1 MASTIKRKINEGI
14 TQVKNAASFI
24 ITDVTSHWSKP
35 GKGNYVSYKEILNYS
50 IGGMGQNMLIYLLG
64 YMALGVTNT
73 LFASTIGIRP
83 MHLQNMLAV
92 QTILNIVFQI
102 IRGKIVDN
110 TNTRWGRF
118 RPYLAIMGA
127 PLAIISVIFVFLPF
141 ESMSYSDKYTAVF
154 VFAIA
159 ISIGQPLYQT
169 AYTNLGSVISPST
182 AERSKVLAISS
193 LIYSFAPTVYQ
204 LFVPI
209 FSNLTGGF
217 TDIRTYK
224 FIVVP
229 IGILGVFLSFFAFFG
244 CKERIVSSKHFV
256 KKVSII
262 GGCVAVWR
270 NKYWWLRTVSTWF
283 NFLEGAYLVLFGWIY
298 IYGTQDM
305 NVYGILQTVLS
316 IASGLSMFATPFFLK
331 WLGNKGILLF
341 HNVLNIVFIA
351 CMLACYEI
359 PLLYFLF
366 LWINTFIN
374 QLQLVYNP
382 VLNAE
387 VKDSIQ
393 WQSGKRVDYMLEVA
407 ALIGTPVT
415 ILTGYFLPYIY
426 ESYGLTVNYD
436 VLYDPSV
443 RNSLFYMLCALSILG
458 AALNLAPYFLYN
470 LSREKHSMIVLALKY
485 RAANTDYRTGDLTP
499 HQVKD
504 LVESYNYMVE
514 RRDAAQPDIKEKKEE
529 MKAAKAVF
537 KTAQKE
543 YEALY
548 ERIEKDTPKGEQ
560 VVKTDELL
568 ALEEIYHQQK
578 QAYKDARFAYKDACK
593 LKRDKEAIE
602 EFIVPEIGKW
612 DTPKMQVK
620 LALSRAVVAI
630 DKNDVV
636 STPLDL
642 SGVQVPDLTE
652 WTRTLAEK
660 KHAAMQAKLDRRNG
674 NKGDR
679 SEHELTQK
687 SSTEVVL
694 PPETLEWAQKKAARL
709 TKSLEALIKRTA
721 LRYRIMQKLSKLFF
735 PEGLVCDYEEAY
747 RKELEVVC
755 TTKEEKKAQNKR
767 IRAAQFKYNRFASAY
782 KLYIESEQV
791 ILDYD
796 DRNNFFDHILG
807 MYDECVAEAARIDR
821 EAEEKARAEKAAK
834 DAEIAEIKLER
845 RIRKDAKKDAKANG
859 VTFDEAYL
867 DKFRQEHADDYAVS
881 TADVDESA
889 DAPQDDVGANDA
901 PQAAERPGDDT
912 AADDTAKEGN
922 SNED

>member
-1 MASTIKRKINEGI
+1 MASTIKRKINEGL
-14 TQVKNAASFI
+14 TQVKNTASFI
-24 ITDVTSHWSKP
+24 VTDVTSHWSKP
-35 GKGNYVSYKEILNYS
+35 GKGNYVPYKEILNYS

-83 MHLQNMLAV
+83 MHLQNMLTV

-127 PLAIISVIFVFLPF
+127 PLAILSIVFIFLPF
-141 ESMSYSDKYTAVF
+141 ESMAYSQKYMWVF
-154 VFAIA
+154 IFAIA

-182 AERSKVLAISS
+182 AERSKILAISS
-193 LIYSFAPTVYQ
+193 LIYSFAPTIYQ

-224 FIVVP
+224 YIVVP
-229 IGILGVFLSFFAFFG
+229 IGVIGVFLSFFAFFG

-262 GGCVAVWR
+262 GGCVAVWK
-270 NKYWWLRTVSTWF
+270 NKYWWLRTISTWF

-305 NVYGILQTVLS
+305 TTYGILQTVLS

-341 HNVLNIVFIA
+341 HNILNIVFIA

-407 ALIGTPVT
+407 ALIGTPIT
-415 ILTGYFLPYIY
+415 ILSGYFLPFIY

-436 VLYDPSV
+436 VLYDPNV

-470 LSREKHSMIVLALKY
+470 LSREKHSMVVLALKY
-485 RAANTDYRTGDLTP
+485 RAANTDYRTGDITP

-514 RRDAAQPDIKEKKEE
+514 RRDAVQPDTNEKKAE
-529 MKAAKAVF
+529 MKTAKQVF
-537 KTAQKE
+537 KTAKAE
-543 YEALY
+543 YESLY
-548 ERIEKDTPKGEQ
+548 ESIEKATPKGQ
-560 VVKTDELL
+560 AVVKTEELL
-568 ALEEIYHQQK
+568 ALEEVYHQKK
-578 QAYKDARFAYKDACK
+578 QAYKDAKFAYKDACK
-593 LKRDKEAIE
+593 LRRDKEAIE
-602 EFIVPEIGKW
+602 EFIDTELGKW
-612 DTPKMQVK
+612 DTPKSQVR
-620 LALSRAVVAI
+620 LALAKAITSI
-630 DKNDVV
+630 DKNDVAD
-636 STPLDL
+636 TAPDL
-642 SGVQVPDLTE
+642 SSIELPDLTE
-652 WTRTLAEK
+652 WTVKQAEAKQRRAANRRFFSKDKDVSEYMPWAEK
-660 KHAAMQAKLDRRNG
+660 KAERTL
-674 NKGDR
+674 R
-679 SEHELTQK
+679 SLR
-687 SSTEVVL
+687 S
-694 PPETLEWAQKKAARL
+694 
-709 TKSLEALIKRTA
+709 LIKRTE
-721 LRYRIMQKLSKLFF
+721 LRYRLMQKLSKLFF
-735 PEGLVCDYEEAY
+735 KNGLEYDYEEAY
-747 RKELEVVC
+747 KKELDVQC
-755 TTKEEKKAQNKR
+755 FTKEEKKAQNKR
-767 IRAAQFKYNRFASAY
+767 IRSAQFKYNRFASAY
-782 KLYIESEQV
+782 KLYIESETLL
-791 ILDYD
+791 LDFG
-796 DRNNFFDHILG
+796 DRNNFFDYILP
-807 MYDECVAEAARIDR
+807 MYDECVIEAERIDR
-821 EAEEKARAEKAAK
+821 EEEEKAKAEKEAK
-834 DAEIAEIKLER
+834 NAEIAEIKLEKR
-845 RIRKDAKKDAKANG
+845 MRKDAKKEAKANG
-859 VTFDEAYL
+859 AKFDEAYFEQFKR
-867 DKFRQEHADDYAVS
+867 DHADDYVTPATAEDVS
-881 TADVDESA
+881 SDADPGEVTDAADSA
-889 DAPQDDVGANDA
+889 DNGA
-901 PQAAERPGDDT
+901 ET
-912 AADDTAKEGN
+912 AAKEDN
-922 SNED
+922 DNEN

>member
-1 MASTIKRKINEGI
+1 MASTIKRKINEGL
-14 TQVKNAASFI
+14 TQVKNTASFI
-24 ITDVTSHWSKP
+24 VTDVTSHWSKP
-35 GKGNYVSYKEILNYS
+35 GKGNYVPYKEILNYS

-83 MHLQNMLAV
+83 MHLQNMLTV

-127 PLAIISVIFVFLPF
+127 PLAILSIVFIFLPF
-141 ESMSYSDKYTAVF
+141 ESMAYSQKYMWVF
-154 VFAIA
+154 IFAIA

-182 AERSKVLAISS
+182 AERSKILAISS
-193 LIYSFAPTVYQ
+193 LIYSFAPTIYQ

-224 FIVVP
+224 YIVVP
-229 IGILGVFLSFFAFFG
+229 IGVIGVFLSFFAFFG

-262 GGCVAVWR
+262 GGCVAVWK
-270 NKYWWLRTVSTWF
+270 NKYWWLRTISTWF

-305 NVYGILQTVLS
+305 TTYGILQTVLS

-341 HNVLNIVFIA
+341 HNILNIVFIA

-415 ILTGYFLPYIY
+415 ILSGYFLPFIY

-436 VLYDPSV
+436 VLYDPNV

-470 LSREKHSMIVLALKY
+470 LSREKHSMVVLALKY
-485 RAANTDYRTGDLTP
+485 RAANTDYRTGDITP

-514 RRDAAQPDIKEKKEE
+514 RRDAVQPDTNEKKAE
-529 MKAAKAVF
+529 MKAAKQVF
-537 KTAQKE
+537 KTAKAE
-543 YEALY
+543 YESLY
-548 ERIEKDTPKGEQ
+548 ESIEKATPKGQ
-560 VVKTDELL
+560 AVVKTEELL
-568 ALEEIYHQQK
+568 ALEEVYHQKK
-578 QAYKDARFAYKDACK
+578 QAYKDAKFAYKDACK
-593 LKRDKEAIE
+593 LRRDKEAIE
-602 EFIVPEIGKW
+602 EFIDTELGKW
-612 DTPKMQVK
+612 DTPKSQVR
-620 LALSRAVVAI
+620 LALAKAITSI
-630 DKNDVV
+630 DKNDVAD
-636 STPLDL
+636 TAPDL
-642 SGVQVPDLTE
+642 SSIELPDLTE
-652 WTRTLAEK
+652 WTVKQAEAKQRRTANRRFFSKDKDVSEYMPWAEK
-660 KHAAMQAKLDRRNG
+660 KAERTL
-674 NKGDR
+674 R
-679 SEHELTQK
+679 SLR
-687 SSTEVVL
+687 S
-694 PPETLEWAQKKAARL
+694 
-709 TKSLEALIKRTA
+709 LIKRTE
-721 LRYRIMQKLSKLFF
+721 LRYKLMQKLSKLFF
-735 PEGLVCDYEEAY
+735 KNGLEYDYEEAY
-747 RKELEVVC
+747 KKELDVQC
-755 TTKEEKKAQNKR
+755 FTKEEKKAQNKR
-767 IRAAQFKYNRFASAY
+767 IRSAQFKYNRFASAY
-782 KLYIESEQV
+782 KLYIESETLL
-791 ILDYD
+791 LDFG
-796 DRNNFFDHILG
+796 DRNNFFDYILP
-807 MYDECVAEAARIDR
+807 MYDECVIEAERIDR
-821 EAEEKARAEKAAK
+821 EEEEKAKAEKEAK
-834 DAEIAEIKLER
+834 NAEIAEIKLEKR
-845 RIRKDAKKDAKANG
+845 MRKDAKKEAKANG
-859 VTFDEAYL
+859 AKFDEAYFEQFKR
-867 DKFRQEHADDYAVS
+867 DHADDYVTPATAEDVS
-881 TADVDESA
+881 SDADPGEVTDAADSA
-889 DAPQDDVGANDA
+889 DNGA
-901 PQAAERPGDDT
+901 ET
-912 AADDTAKEGN
+912 AAKEDN
-922 SNED
+922 DNEN

>member
-1 MASTIKRKINEGI
+1 MASTIKRKINEGL
-14 TQVKNAASFI
+14 TQVKNTASFI
-24 ITDVTSHWSKP
+24 VTDVTSHWSKP
-35 GKGNYVSYKEILNYS
+35 GKGNYVPYKEILNYS

-83 MHLQNMLAV
+83 MHLQNMLTV

-127 PLAIISVIFVFLPF
+127 PLAILSIVFIFLPF
-141 ESMSYSDKYTAVF
+141 ESMAYSQKYMWVF
-154 VFAIA
+154 IFAIA

-182 AERSKVLAISS
+182 AERSKILAISS
-193 LIYSFAPTVYQ
+193 LIYSFAPTIYQ

-224 FIVVP
+224 YIVVP
-229 IGILGVFLSFFAFFG
+229 IGVIGVFLSFFAFFG

-262 GGCVAVWR
+262 GGCVAVWK
-270 NKYWWLRTVSTWF
+270 NKYWWLRTISTWF

-305 NVYGILQTVLS
+305 TTYGILQTVLS

-341 HNVLNIVFIA
+341 HNILNIVFIA

-415 ILTGYFLPYIY
+415 ILSGYFLPFIY

-436 VLYDPSV
+436 VLYDPNV

-470 LSREKHSMIVLALKY
+470 LSREKHSMVVLALKY
-485 RAANTDYRTGDLTP
+485 RAANTDYRTGDITP

-514 RRDAAQPDIKEKKEE
+514 RRDAVQPDTNEKKAE
-529 MKAAKAVF
+529 MKTAKQVF
-537 KTAQKE
+537 KTAKAE
-543 YEALY
+543 YESLY
-548 ERIEKDTPKGEQ
+548 ESIEKATPKGQ
-560 VVKTDELL
+560 AVVKTEELL
-568 ALEEIYHQQK
+568 ALEEVYHQKK
-578 QAYKDARFAYKDACK
+578 QAYKDAKFAYKDACK
-593 LKRDKEAIE
+593 LRRDKEAIE
-602 EFIVPEIGKW
+602 EFIDTELGKW
-612 DTPKMQVK
+612 DTPKSQVR
-620 LALSRAVVAI
+620 LALAKAITSI
-630 DKNDVV
+630 DKNDVAD
-636 STPLDL
+636 TAPDL
-642 SGVQVPDLTE
+642 SSIELPDLTE
-652 WTRTLAEK
+652 WAVKQAEAKQRRAANRRFFSKDKDVSEYMPWAEK
-660 KHAAMQAKLDRRNG
+660 KAERTL
-674 NKGDR
+674 R
-679 SEHELTQK
+679 SLR
-687 SSTEVVL
+687 S
-694 PPETLEWAQKKAARL
+694 
-709 TKSLEALIKRTA
+709 LIKRTE
-721 LRYRIMQKLSKLFF
+721 LRYRLMQKLSKLFF
-735 PEGLVCDYEEAY
+735 KNGLEYDYEEAY
-747 RKELEVVC
+747 KKELDVQC
-755 TTKEEKKAQNKR
+755 FTKEEKKAQNKR
-767 IRAAQFKYNRFASAY
+767 IRSAQFKYNRFASAY
-782 KLYIESEQV
+782 KLYIESETLL
-791 ILDYD
+791 LDFG
-796 DRNNFFDHILG
+796 DRNNFFDYILP
-807 MYDECVAEAARIDR
+807 MYDECVIEAERIDR
-821 EAEEKARAEKAAK
+821 EEEEKAKAEKEAK
-834 DAEIAEIKLER
+834 NAEIAEIKLEKR
-845 RIRKDAKKDAKANG
+845 MRKDAKKEAKANG
-859 VTFDEAYL
+859 AKFDEAYFEQFKR
-867 DKFRQEHADDYAVS
+867 DHADDYVTPATAEDVS
-881 TADVDESA
+881 SDADPGEVADAADSA
-889 DAPQDDVGANDA
+889 DNGA
-901 PQAAERPGDDT
+901 ET
-912 AADDTAKEGN
+912 AAKEDN
-922 SNED
+922 DNEN

>member
-1 MASTIKRKINEGI
+1 MASTIKRKINEGL
-14 TQVKNAASFI
+14 TQVKNTASFI
-24 ITDVTSHWSKP
+24 VTDVTSHWSKP
-35 GKGNYVSYKEILNYS
+35 GKGNYVPYKEILNYS

-83 MHLQNMLAV
+83 MHLQNMLTV

-127 PLAIISVIFVFLPF
+127 PLAILSIVFIFLPF
-141 ESMSYSDKYTAVF
+141 ESMAYSQKYMWVF
-154 VFAIA
+154 IFAIA

-182 AERSKVLAISS
+182 AERSKILAISS
-193 LIYSFAPTVYQ
+193 LIYSFAPTIYQ

-224 FIVVP
+224 YIVVP
-229 IGILGVFLSFFAFFG
+229 IGVIGVFLSFFAFFG

-262 GGCVAVWR
+262 GGCVAVWK
-270 NKYWWLRTVSTWF
+270 NKYWWLRTISTWF

-305 NVYGILQTVLS
+305 TTYGILQTVLS

-341 HNVLNIVFIA
+341 HNILNIVFIA

-415 ILTGYFLPYIY
+415 ILSGYFLPFIY

-436 VLYDPSV
+436 VLYDPNV

-470 LSREKHSMIVLALKY
+470 LSREKHSMVVLALKY
-485 RAANTDYRTGDLTP
+485 RAANTDYRTGDITP

-514 RRDAAQPDIKEKKEE
+514 RRDAVQPDTNEKKAE
-529 MKAAKAVF
+529 MKAAKQVF
-537 KTAQKE
+537 KTAKAE
-543 YEALY
+543 YESLY
-548 ERIEKDTPKGEQ
+548 ESIEKATPKGQ
-560 VVKTDELL
+560 AVVKTEELL
-568 ALEEIYHQQK
+568 ALEEVYHQKK
-578 QAYKDARFAYKDACK
+578 QAYKDAKFAYKDACK
-593 LKRDKEAIE
+593 LRRDKEAIE
-602 EFIVPEIGKW
+602 EFIDTELGKW
-612 DTPKMQVK
+612 DTPKSQVR
-620 LALSRAVVAI
+620 LALAKAITSI
-630 DKNDVV
+630 DKNDVAD
-636 STPLDL
+636 TAPDL
-642 SGVQVPDLTE
+642 SSIELPDLTE
-652 WTRTLAEK
+652 WTVKQAEAKQRRAANRRFFSKDKDLSEYMPWAEK
-660 KHAAMQAKLDRRNG
+660 KAERTL
-674 NKGDR
+674 R
-679 SEHELTQK
+679 SLR
-687 SSTEVVL
+687 S
-694 PPETLEWAQKKAARL
+694 
-709 TKSLEALIKRTA
+709 LIKRTE
-721 LRYRIMQKLSKLFF
+721 LRYRLMQKLSKLFF
-735 PEGLVCDYEEAY
+735 KNGLEYDYEEAY
-747 RKELEVVC
+747 KKELDVQC
-755 TTKEEKKAQNKR
+755 FTKEEKKAQNKR
-767 IRAAQFKYNRFASAY
+767 IRSAQFKYNRFASAY
-782 KLYIESEQV
+782 KLYIESETLL
-791 ILDYD
+791 LDFG
-796 DRNNFFDHILG
+796 DRNNFFDYILP
-807 MYDECVAEAARIDR
+807 MYDECVIEAERIDR
-821 EAEEKARAEKAAK
+821 EEEEKAKAEKEAK
-834 DAEIAEIKLER
+834 NAEIAEIKLEKR
-845 RIRKDAKKDAKANG
+845 MRKDAKKEAKANG
-859 VTFDEAYL
+859 AKFDEAYFEQFKR
-867 DKFRQEHADDYAVS
+867 DHADDYVTPATAEDVS
-881 TADVDESA
+881 SDADPGEVADAADSA
-889 DAPQDDVGANDA
+889 DNGA
-901 PQAAERPGDDT
+901 ET
-912 AADDTAKEGN
+912 AAKEDN
-922 SNED
+922 DNEN

>member
-1 MASTIKRKINEGI
+1 MASTIKRKINEGL
-14 TQVKNAASFI
+14 TQVKNTASFI
-24 ITDVTSHWSKP
+24 VTDVTSHWSKP
-35 GKGNYVSYKEILNYS
+35 GKGNYVPYKEILNYS

-83 MHLQNMLAV
+83 MHLQNMLTV

-118 RPYLAIMGA
+118 RPYLAIMGT
-127 PLAIISVIFVFLPF
+127 PLAILSIVFIFLPF
-141 ESMSYSDKYTAVF
+141 ESMAYSQKYMWVF
-154 VFAIA
+154 IFAIA

-182 AERSKVLAISS
+182 AERSKILAISS
-193 LIYSFAPTVYQ
+193 LIYSFAPTIYQ

-224 FIVVP
+224 YIVVP
-229 IGILGVFLSFFAFFG
+229 IGVIGVFLSFFAFFG

-262 GGCVAVWR
+262 GGCVAVWK
-270 NKYWWLRTVSTWF
+270 NKYWWLRTISTWF

-305 NVYGILQTVLS
+305 TTYGILQTVLS

-341 HNVLNIVFIA
+341 HNILNIVFIA

-407 ALIGTPVT
+407 ALIGTPIT
-415 ILTGYFLPYIY
+415 ILSGYFLPFIY

-436 VLYDPSV
+436 VLYDPNV

-470 LSREKHSMIVLALKY
+470 LSREKHSMVVLALKY
-485 RAANTDYRTGDLTP
+485 RAANTDYRTGDITP

-514 RRDAAQPDIKEKKEE
+514 RRDAVQPDTNEKKAE
-529 MKAAKAVF
+529 MKTAKQVF
-537 KTAQKE
+537 KTAKAE
-543 YEALY
+543 YESLY
-548 ERIEKDTPKGEQ
+548 ESIEKATPKGQ
-560 VVKTDELL
+560 AVVKTEELL
-568 ALEEIYHQQK
+568 ALEEVYHQKK
-578 QAYKDARFAYKDACK
+578 QAYKDAKFAYKDACK
-593 LKRDKEAIE
+593 LRRDKEAIE
-602 EFIVPEIGKW
+602 EFIDTELGKW
-612 DTPKMQVK
+612 DTPKSQVR
-620 LALSRAVVAI
+620 LALAKAITSI
-630 DKNDVV
+630 DKNDVAD
-636 STPLDL
+636 TAPDL
-642 SGVQVPDLTE
+642 SSIELPDLTE
-652 WTRTLAEK
+652 WTVKQAEAKQRRAANRRFFSKDKDVSEYMPWAEK
-660 KHAAMQAKLDRRNG
+660 KAERTL
-674 NKGDR
+674 R
-679 SEHELTQK
+679 SLR
-687 SSTEVVL
+687 S
-694 PPETLEWAQKKAARL
+694 
-709 TKSLEALIKRTA
+709 LIKRTE
-721 LRYRIMQKLSKLFF
+721 LRYRLMQKLSKLFF
-735 PEGLVCDYEEAY
+735 KNGLEYDYEEAY
-747 RKELEVVC
+747 KKELDVQC
-755 TTKEEKKAQNKR
+755 FTKEEKKAQNKR
-767 IRAAQFKYNRFASAY
+767 IRSAQFKYNRFASAY
-782 KLYIESEQV
+782 KLYIESETLL
-791 ILDYD
+791 LDFG
-796 DRNNFFDHILG
+796 DRNNFFDYILP
-807 MYDECVAEAARIDR
+807 MYDECVIEAERIDR
-821 EAEEKARAEKAAK
+821 EEEEKAKAEKEAK
-834 DAEIAEIKLER
+834 NAEIAEIKLEKR
-845 RIRKDAKKDAKANG
+845 MRKDAKKEAKANG
-859 VTFDEAYL
+859 AKFDEAYFEQFKR
-867 DKFRQEHADDYAVS
+867 DHADDYVTPATAEDVS
-881 TADVDESA
+881 SDADPGEVTDAADSA
-889 DAPQDDVGANDA
+889 DNGA
-901 PQAAERPGDDT
+901 ET
-912 AADDTAKEGN
+912 AAKEDN
-922 SNED
+922 DNEN

>member
-1 MASTIKRKINEGI
+1 MASTIKRKINEGL
-14 TQVKNAASFI
+14 TQVKNTASFI
-24 ITDVTSHWSKP
+24 VTDVTSHWSKP
-35 GKGNYVSYKEILNYS
+35 GKGNYVPYKEILNYS

-83 MHLQNMLAV
+83 MHLQNMLTV

-118 RPYLAIMGA
+118 RPYLAIMGT
-127 PLAIISVIFVFLPF
+127 PLAILSIVFIFLPF
-141 ESMSYSDKYTAVF
+141 ESMAYSQKYMWVF
-154 VFAIA
+154 IFAIA

-182 AERSKVLAISS
+182 AERSKILAISS
-193 LIYSFAPTVYQ
+193 LIYSFAPTIYQ

-224 FIVVP
+224 YIVVP
-229 IGILGVFLSFFAFFG
+229 IGVIGVFLSFFAFFG

-262 GGCVAVWR
+262 GGCVAVWK
-270 NKYWWLRTVSTWF
+270 NKYWWLRTISTWF

-305 NVYGILQTVLS
+305 TTYGILQTVLS

-341 HNVLNIVFIA
+341 HNILNIVFIA

-415 ILTGYFLPYIY
+415 ILSGYFLPFIY

-436 VLYDPSV
+436 VLYDPNV

-470 LSREKHSMIVLALKY
+470 LSREKHSMVVLALKY
-485 RAANTDYRTGDLTP
+485 RAANTDYRTGDITP

-514 RRDAAQPDIKEKKEE
+514 RRDAVQPDTNEKKAE
-529 MKAAKAVF
+529 MKTAKQVF
-537 KTAQKE
+537 KTAKAE
-543 YEALY
+543 YESLY
-548 ERIEKDTPKGEQ
+548 ESRAKATPKGQ
-560 VVKTDELL
+560 AVVKTEELL
-568 ALEEIYHQQK
+568 ALEEVYHQKK
-578 QAYKDARFAYKDACK
+578 QAYKDAKFAYKDACK
-593 LKRDKEAIE
+593 LRRDKEAIE
-602 EFIVPEIGKW
+602 EFIDTELGKW
-612 DTPKMQVK
+612 DTPKSQVR
-620 LALSRAVVAI
+620 LALAKAITSI
-630 DKNDVV
+630 DKNDVAD
-636 STPLDL
+636 TAPDL
-642 SGVQVPDLTE
+642 SSIELPDLTE
-652 WTRTLAEK
+652 WTVKQAEAKQRRAANRRFFSKDKDVSEYMPWAEK
-660 KHAAMQAKLDRRNG
+660 KAERTL
-674 NKGDR
+674 R
-679 SEHELTQK
+679 SLR
-687 SSTEVVL
+687 S
-694 PPETLEWAQKKAARL
+694 
-709 TKSLEALIKRTA
+709 LIKRTE
-721 LRYRIMQKLSKLFF
+721 LRYRLMQKLSKLFF
-735 PEGLVCDYEEAY
+735 KNGLEYDYEEAY
-747 RKELEVVC
+747 KKELDVQC
-755 TTKEEKKAQNKR
+755 FTKEEKKAQNKR
-767 IRAAQFKYNRFASAY
+767 IRSAQFKYNRFASAY
-782 KLYIESEQV
+782 KLYIESETLL
-791 ILDYD
+791 LDFG
-796 DRNNFFDHILG
+796 DRNNFFDYILP
-807 MYDECVAEAARIDR
+807 MYDECVIEAERIDR
-821 EAEEKARAEKAAK
+821 EEEEKAKAEKEAK
-834 DAEIAEIKLER
+834 NAEIAEIKLEKR
-845 RIRKDAKKDAKANG
+845 MRKDAKKEAKANG
-859 VTFDEAYL
+859 AKFDEAYFEQFKR
-867 DKFRQEHADDYAVS
+867 DHADDYVTPATAEDVS
-881 TADVDESA
+881 SDADPGEVADAADSA
-889 DAPQDDVGANDA
+889 DNGA
-901 PQAAERPGDDT
+901 ET
-912 AADDTAKEGN
+912 AAKEDN
-922 SNED
+922 NNEN

>member
-1 MASTIKRKINEGI
+1 MASTIKRKINEGL
-14 TQVKNAASFI
+14 TQVKNTASFI
-24 ITDVTSHWSKP
+24 VTDVTSHWSKP
-35 GKGNYVSYKEILNYS
+35 GKGNYVPYKEILNYS

-83 MHLQNMLAV
+83 MHLQNMLTV

-102 IRGKIVDN
+102 IRGKLVDN

-127 PLAIISVIFVFLPF
+127 PLAILSIVFIFLPF
-141 ESMSYSDKYTAVF
+141 ESMAYSQKYMWVF
-154 VFAIA
+154 IFAIA

-182 AERSKVLAISS
+182 AERSKILAISS
-193 LIYSFAPTVYQ
+193 LIYSFAPTIYQ

-224 FIVVP
+224 YIVVP
-229 IGILGVFLSFFAFFG
+229 IGVIGVFLSFFAFFG

-262 GGCVAVWR
+262 GGCVAVWK
-270 NKYWWLRTVSTWF
+270 NKYWWLRTISTWF

-305 NVYGILQTVLS
+305 TTYGILQTVLS

-341 HNVLNIVFIA
+341 HNILNIVFIA

-415 ILTGYFLPYIY
+415 ILSGYFLPFIY

-436 VLYDPSV
+436 VLYDPNV

-470 LSREKHSMIVLALKY
+470 LSREKHSMVVLALKY
-485 RAANTDYRTGDLTP
+485 RAANTDYRTGDITP

-514 RRDAAQPDIKEKKEE
+514 RRDAVQPDTNEKKAE
-529 MKAAKAVF
+529 MKTAKQVF
-537 KTAQKE
+537 KTAKAE
-543 YEALY
+543 YESLY
-548 ERIEKDTPKGEQ
+548 ESIEKATPKGQ
-560 VVKTDELL
+560 AVVKTEELL
-568 ALEEIYHQQK
+568 ALEEVYHQKK
-578 QAYKDARFAYKDACK
+578 QAYKDAKFAYKDACK
-593 LKRDKEAIE
+593 LRRDKEAIE
-602 EFIVPEIGKW
+602 EFIDTELGKW
-612 DTPKMQVK
+612 DTPKSQVR
-620 LALSRAVVAI
+620 LALAKAITSI
-630 DKNDVV
+630 DKNDVAD
-636 STPLDL
+636 TAPDL
-642 SGVQVPDLTE
+642 SSIELPDLTE
-652 WTRTLAEK
+652 WTVKQAEAKQRRAANRRFFSKDKDVSEYMPWAEK
-660 KHAAMQAKLDRRNG
+660 KAERTL
-674 NKGDR
+674 R
-679 SEHELTQK
+679 SLR
-687 SSTEVVL
+687 S
-694 PPETLEWAQKKAARL
+694 
-709 TKSLEALIKRTA
+709 LIKRTE
-721 LRYRIMQKLSKLFF
+721 LRYRLMQKLSKLFF
-735 PEGLVCDYEEAY
+735 KNGLEYDYEEAY
-747 RKELEVVC
+747 KKELDVQC
-755 TTKEEKKAQNKR
+755 FTKEEKKAQNKR
-767 IRAAQFKYNRFASAY
+767 IRSAQFKYNRFASAY
-782 KLYIESEQV
+782 KLYIESETLL
-791 ILDYD
+791 LDFG
-796 DRNNFFDHILG
+796 DRNNFFDYILP
-807 MYDECVAEAARIDR
+807 MYDECVIEAERIDR
-821 EAEEKARAEKAAK
+821 EEEEKAKAEKEAK
-834 DAEIAEIKLER
+834 NAEIAEIKLEKR
-845 RIRKDAKKDAKANG
+845 MRKDAKKEAKANG
-859 VTFDEAYL
+859 AKFDEAYFEQFKR
-867 DKFRQEHADDYAVS
+867 DHADDYVTPATAEDVS
-881 TADVDESA
+881 SDADPGEVTDAADSA
-889 DAPQDDVGANDA
+889 DNGA
-901 PQAAERPGDDT
+901 ET
-912 AADDTAKEGN
+912 AAKEDN
-922 SNED
+922 DNEN

>member
-1 MASTIKRKINEGI
+1 MASTIKRKINEGL
-14 TQVKNAASFI
+14 TQVKNTASFI

-35 GKGNYVSYKEILNYS
+35 GKGNYVPYKEILNYS

-83 MHLQNMLAV
+83 MHLQNMLTV

-127 PLAIISVIFVFLPF
+127 PLAILSIIFIFLPF
-141 ESMSYSDKYTAVF
+141 ESMAYSQKYMWVF
-154 VFAIA
+154 IFAIA

-182 AERSKVLAISS
+182 AERSKILAISS
-193 LIYSFAPTVYQ
+193 LIYSFAPTIYQ

-224 FIVVP
+224 YIVVP
-229 IGILGVFLSFFAFFG
+229 IGVIGVFLSFFAFFG

-262 GGCVAVWR
+262 GGCVAVWK
-270 NKYWWLRTVSTWF
+270 NKYWWLRTISTWF

-305 NVYGILQTVLS
+305 TTYGILQTVLS

-341 HNVLNIVFIA
+341 HNILNIVFIA

-415 ILTGYFLPYIY
+415 ILSGYFLPFIY

-436 VLYDPSV
+436 VLYDPNV

-485 RAANTDYRTGDLTP
+485 RAANTDYRTGDITP

-514 RRDAAQPDIKEKKEE
+514 RRDAVQPDTNEKKAE
-529 MKAAKAVF
+529 MKTAKQVF
-537 KTAQKE
+537 KTAKAE
-543 YEALY
+543 YESLY
-548 ERIEKDTPKGEQ
+548 ESIEKATPKGQ
-560 VVKTDELL
+560 AVVKTEELL
-568 ALEEIYHQQK
+568 ALEEVYHQKK
-578 QAYKDARFAYKDACK
+578 QAYKDAKFAYKDACK
-593 LKRDKEAIE
+593 LRRDKEAIE
-602 EFIVPEIGKW
+602 EFIDTELGKW
-612 DTPKMQVK
+612 DTPKSQVR
-620 LALSRAVVAI
+620 LALAKAITSI
-630 DKNDVV
+630 DKNDVAD
-636 STPLDL
+636 TAPDL
-642 SGVQVPDLTE
+642 SSIELPDLTE
-652 WTRTLAEK
+652 WTVKQAEAKQRRAANRRFFSKDKDVSEYMPWAEK
-660 KHAAMQAKLDRRNG
+660 KAERTL
-674 NKGDR
+674 R
-679 SEHELTQK
+679 SLR
-687 SSTEVVL
+687 S
-694 PPETLEWAQKKAARL
+694 
-709 TKSLEALIKRTA
+709 LIKRTE
-721 LRYRIMQKLSKLFF
+721 LRYRLMQKLSKLFF
-735 PEGLVCDYEEAY
+735 KNGLEYDYEEAY
-747 RKELEVVC
+747 KKELDVQC
-755 TTKEEKKAQNKR
+755 FTKEEKKAQNKR
-767 IRAAQFKYNRFASAY
+767 IRSAQFKYNRFASAY
-782 KLYIESEQV
+782 KLYIESETLL
-791 ILDYD
+791 LDFG
-796 DRNNFFDHILG
+796 DRNNFFDYILP
-807 MYDECVAEAARIDR
+807 MYDECVIEAERIDR
-821 EAEEKARAEKAAK
+821 EEEEKAKAEKEAK
-834 DAEIAEIKLER
+834 NAEIAEIKLEKR
-845 RIRKDAKKDAKANG
+845 MRKDAKKEAKANG
-859 VTFDEAYL
+859 AKFDEAYFEQFKR
-867 DKFRQEHADDYAVS
+867 DHADDYVTPATAEDVS
-881 TADVDESA
+881 SDADPGEVADAADSA
-889 DAPQDDVGANDA
+889 DNGA
-901 PQAAERPGDDT
+901 ET
-912 AADDTAKEGN
+912 AAKEDN
-922 SNED
+922 DNEN

>member
-1 MASTIKRKINEGI
+1 MASTIKRKINEGL
-14 TQVKNAASFI
+14 TQVKNTASFI
-24 ITDVTSHWSKP
+24 VTDVTSHWSKP
-35 GKGNYVSYKEILNYS
+35 GKGNYVPYKEILNYS

-83 MHLQNMLAV
+83 MHLQNMLTV

-102 IRGKIVDN
+102 IRGKLVDN

-127 PLAIISVIFVFLPF
+127 PLAILSIVFIFLPF
-141 ESMSYSDKYTAVF
+141 ESMAYSQKYMWVF
-154 VFAIA
+154 IFAIA

-182 AERSKVLAISS
+182 AERSKILAISS
-193 LIYSFAPTVYQ
+193 LIYSFAPTIYQ

-224 FIVVP
+224 YIVVP
-229 IGILGVFLSFFAFFG
+229 IGVIGVFLSFFAFFG

-262 GGCVAVWR
+262 GGCVAVWK
-270 NKYWWLRTVSTWF
+270 NKYWWLRTISTWF

-305 NVYGILQTVLS
+305 TTYGILQTVLS

-341 HNVLNIVFIA
+341 HNILNIVFIA

-415 ILTGYFLPYIY
+415 ILSGYFLPFIY

-436 VLYDPSV
+436 VLYDPNV

-470 LSREKHSMIVLALKY
+470 LSREKHSMVVLALKY
-485 RAANTDYRTGDLTP
+485 RAANTDYRTGDITP

-514 RRDAAQPDIKEKKEE
+514 RRDAVQPDTNEKKAE
-529 MKAAKAVF
+529 MKTAKQVF
-537 KTAQKE
+537 KTAKAE
-543 YEALY
+543 YELLY
-548 ERIEKDTPKGEQ
+548 ESIEKATPKGQ
-560 VVKTDELL
+560 AVVKTEELL
-568 ALEEIYHQQK
+568 ALEEVYHQKK
-578 QAYKDARFAYKDACK
+578 QAYKDAKFAYKDACK
-593 LKRDKEAIE
+593 LRRDKEAIE
-602 EFIVPEIGKW
+602 EFIDTELGKW
-612 DTPKMQVK
+612 DTPKSQVR
-620 LALSRAVVAI
+620 LALAKAITSI
-630 DKNDVV
+630 DKNDVAD
-636 STPLDL
+636 TAPDL
-642 SGVQVPDLTE
+642 SSIELPDLTE
-652 WTRTLAEK
+652 WTVKQAEAKQRRAANRRFFSKDKDVSEYMPWAEK
-660 KHAAMQAKLDRRNG
+660 KAERTL
-674 NKGDR
+674 R
-679 SEHELTQK
+679 SLR
-687 SSTEVVL
+687 S
-694 PPETLEWAQKKAARL
+694 
-709 TKSLEALIKRTA
+709 LIKRTE
-721 LRYRIMQKLSKLFF
+721 LRYRLMQKLSKLFF
-735 PEGLVCDYEEAY
+735 KNGLEYDYEEAY
-747 RKELEVVC
+747 KKELDVQC
-755 TTKEEKKAQNKR
+755 FTKEEKKAQNKR
-767 IRAAQFKYNRFASAY
+767 IRSAQFKYNRFASAY
-782 KLYIESEQV
+782 KLYIESETLL
-791 ILDYD
+791 LDFG
-796 DRNNFFDHILG
+796 DRNNFFDYILP
-807 MYDECVAEAARIDR
+807 MYDECVIEAERIDR
-821 EAEEKARAEKAAK
+821 EEEEKAKAEKEAK
-834 DAEIAEIKLER
+834 NAEIAEIKLEKR
-845 RIRKDAKKDAKANG
+845 MRKDAKKEAKANG
-859 VTFDEAYL
+859 AKFDEAYFEQFKR
-867 DKFRQEHADDYAVS
+867 DHADDYVTPATAEDVS
-881 TADVDESA
+881 SDADPGEVTDAADSA
-889 DAPQDDVGANDA
+889 DNGA
-901 PQAAERPGDDT
+901 ET
-912 AADDTAKEGN
+912 AAKEDN
-922 SNED
+922 DNEN

>member
-1 MASTIKRKINEGI
+1 MASTIKRKINEGL
-14 TQVKNAASFI
+14 TQVKNTASFI
-24 ITDVTSHWSKP
+24 VTDVTSHWSKP
-35 GKGNYVSYKEILNYS
+35 GKGNYVPYKEILNYS

-83 MHLQNMLAV
+83 MHLQNMLTV

-127 PLAIISVIFVFLPF
+127 PLAILSIVFIFLPF
-141 ESMSYSDKYTAVF
+141 ESMAYSQKYMWVF
-154 VFAIA
+154 IFAIA

-182 AERSKVLAISS
+182 AERSKILAISS
-193 LIYSFAPTVYQ
+193 LIYSFAPTIYQ

-224 FIVVP
+224 YIVVP
-229 IGILGVFLSFFAFFG
+229 IGVIGVFLSFFAFFG

-262 GGCVAVWR
+262 GGCVAVWK
-270 NKYWWLRTVSTWF
+270 NKYWWLRTISTWF

-305 NVYGILQTVLS
+305 TTYGILQTVLS

-341 HNVLNIVFIA
+341 HNILNIVFIA

-415 ILTGYFLPYIY
+415 ILSGYFLPFIY

-436 VLYDPSV
+436 VLYDPNV

-470 LSREKHSMIVLALKY
+470 LSREKHSMVVLALKY
-485 RAANTDYRTGDLTP
+485 RAANTDYRTGDITP

-514 RRDAAQPDIKEKKEE
+514 RRDAVQPDTNEKKAE
-529 MKAAKAVF
+529 MKAAKQVF
-537 KTAQKE
+537 KTAKAE
-543 YEALY
+543 YESLY
-548 ERIEKDTPKGEQ
+548 ESIEKATPKGQ
-560 VVKTDELL
+560 AVVKTEELL
-568 ALEEIYHQQK
+568 ALEEVYHQKK
-578 QAYKDARFAYKDACK
+578 QAYKDAKFAYKDACK
-593 LKRDKEAIE
+593 LRRDKEAIE
-602 EFIVPEIGKW
+602 EFIDTELGKW
-612 DTPKMQVK
+612 DTPKSQVR
-620 LALSRAVVAI
+620 LALAKAITSI
-630 DKNDVV
+630 DKNDVAD
-636 STPLDL
+636 TAPDL
-642 SGVQVPDLTE
+642 SSIELPDLTE
-652 WTRTLAEK
+652 WTVKQAEAKQRRAANRRFFSKDKDVSEYMPWAEK
-660 KHAAMQAKLDRRNG
+660 KAERTL
-674 NKGDR
+674 R
-679 SEHELTQK
+679 SLR
-687 SSTEVVL
+687 S
-694 PPETLEWAQKKAARL
+694 
-709 TKSLEALIKRTA
+709 LIKRTE
-721 LRYRIMQKLSKLFF
+721 LRYRLMQKLSKLFF
-735 PEGLVCDYEEAY
+735 KNGLEYDYEEAY
-747 RKELEVVC
+747 KKELDVQC
-755 TTKEEKKAQNKR
+755 FTKEEKKAQNKR
-767 IRAAQFKYNRFASAY
+767 IRSAQFKYNRFASAY
-782 KLYIESEQV
+782 KLYIESETLL
-791 ILDYD
+791 LDFG
-796 DRNNFFDHILG
+796 DRNNFFDYILP
-807 MYDECVAEAARIDR
+807 MYDECVIEAERIDR
-821 EAEEKARAEKAAK
+821 EEEEKAKAEKEAK
-834 DAEIAEIKLER
+834 NAEIAEIKLEKR
-845 RIRKDAKKDAKANG
+845 MRKDAKKEAKANG
-859 VTFDEAYL
+859 AKFDEAYFEQFKR
-867 DKFRQEHADDYAVS
+867 DHADDYVTPATAEDVS
-881 TADVDESA
+881 SDADPGEVTDAADSA
-889 DAPQDDVGANDA
+889 DNGA
-901 PQAAERPGDDT
+901 ET
-912 AADDTAKEGN
+912 AAKEDN
-922 SNED
+922 DNEN

>member
-1 MASTIKRKINEGI
+1 MASTIKRKINEGL
-14 TQVKNAASFI
+14 TQVKNTASFI
-24 ITDVTSHWSKP
+24 VTDVTSHWSKP
-35 GKGNYVSYKEILNYS
+35 GKGNYVPYKEILNYS

-83 MHLQNMLAV
+83 MHLQNMLTV

-127 PLAIISVIFVFLPF
+127 PLAILSIVFIFLPF
-141 ESMSYSDKYTAVF
+141 ESMAYSQKYMWVF
-154 VFAIA
+154 IFAIA

-182 AERSKVLAISS
+182 AERSKILAISS
-193 LIYSFAPTVYQ
+193 LIYSFAPTIYQ

-224 FIVVP
+224 YIVVP
-229 IGILGVFLSFFAFFG
+229 IGVIGVFLSFFAFFG

-262 GGCVAVWR
+262 GGCVAVWK
-270 NKYWWLRTVSTWF
+270 NKYWWLRTISTWF

-305 NVYGILQTVLS
+305 TTYGILQTVLS

-341 HNVLNIVFIA
+341 HNILNIVFIA

-415 ILTGYFLPYIY
+415 ILSGYFLPFIY

-436 VLYDPSV
+436 VLYDPNV

-470 LSREKHSMIVLALKY
+470 LSREKHSMVVLALKY
-485 RAANTDYRTGDLTP
+485 RAANTDYRTGDITP

-514 RRDAAQPDIKEKKEE
+514 RRDAVQPDTNEKKAE
-529 MKAAKAVF
+529 MKTAKQVF
-537 KTAQKE
+537 KTAKAE
-543 YEALY
+543 YESLY
-548 ERIEKDTPKGEQ
+548 ESIEKATPKGQ
-560 VVKTDELL
+560 AVVKTEELL
-568 ALEEIYHQQK
+568 ALEEVYHQKK
-578 QAYKDARFAYKDACK
+578 QAYKDAKFAYKDACK
-593 LKRDKEAIE
+593 LRRDKEAIE
-602 EFIVPEIGKW
+602 EFIDTELGKW
-612 DTPKMQVK
+612 DTPKSQVR
-620 LALSRAVVAI
+620 LALAKAITSI
-630 DKNDVV
+630 DKNDVAD
-636 STPLDL
+636 TAPDL
-642 SGVQVPDLTE
+642 SSIELPDLTE
-652 WTRTLAEK
+652 WAVKQAEAKQRRAANRRFFSKDKDVSEYMPWAEK
-660 KHAAMQAKLDRRNG
+660 KAERTL
-674 NKGDR
+674 R
-679 SEHELTQK
+679 SLR
-687 SSTEVVL
+687 S
-694 PPETLEWAQKKAARL
+694 
-709 TKSLEALIKRTA
+709 LIKRTE
-721 LRYRIMQKLSKLFF
+721 LRYRLMQKLSKLFF
-735 PEGLVCDYEEAY
+735 KNGLEYDYEEAY
-747 RKELEVVC
+747 KKELDVQC
-755 TTKEEKKAQNKR
+755 FTKEEKKAQNKR
-767 IRAAQFKYNRFASAY
+767 IRSAQFKYNRFASAY
-782 KLYIESEQV
+782 KLYIESETLL
-791 ILDYD
+791 LDFG
-796 DRNNFFDHILG
+796 DRNNFFDYILP
-807 MYDECVAEAARIDR
+807 MYDECVIEAERIDR
-821 EAEEKARAEKAAK
+821 EEEEKAKAEKEAK
-834 DAEIAEIKLER
+834 NAEIAEIKLEKR
-845 RIRKDAKKDAKANG
+845 MRKDAKKEAKANG
-859 VTFDEAYL
+859 AKFDEAYFEQFKR
-867 DKFRQEHADDYAVS
+867 DHADDYVTPATAEDVS
-881 TADVDESA
+881 SDADPGEVTDAADSA
-889 DAPQDDVGANDA
+889 DNGA
-901 PQAAERPGDDT
+901 ET
-912 AADDTAKEGN
+912 AAKEDN
-922 SNED
+922 DNEN

>member
-1 MASTIKRKINEGI
+1 MASTIKRKINEGL
-14 TQVKNAASFI
+14 TQVKNTASFI
-24 ITDVTSHWSKP
+24 VTDVTSHWSKP
-35 GKGNYVSYKEILNYS
+35 GKGNYVPYKEILNYS

-83 MHLQNMLAV
+83 MHLQNMLTV

-127 PLAIISVIFVFLPF
+127 PLAILSIVFIFLPF
-141 ESMSYSDKYTAVF
+141 ESMAYSQKYMWVF
-154 VFAIA
+154 IFAIA

-182 AERSKVLAISS
+182 AERSKILAISS
-193 LIYSFAPTVYQ
+193 LIYSFAPTIYQ

-224 FIVVP
+224 YIVVP
-229 IGILGVFLSFFAFFG
+229 IGVIGVFLSFFAFFG

-262 GGCVAVWR
+262 GGCVAVWK
-270 NKYWWLRTVSTWF
+270 NKYWWLRTISTWF

-305 NVYGILQTVLS
+305 TTYGILQTVLS

-341 HNVLNIVFIA
+341 HNILNIVFIA

-415 ILTGYFLPYIY
+415 ILSGYFLPFIY

-436 VLYDPSV
+436 VLYDPNV

-470 LSREKHSMIVLALKY
+470 LSREKHSMVVLALKY
-485 RAANTDYRTGDLTP
+485 RAANTDYRTGDITP

-514 RRDAAQPDIKEKKEE
+514 RRDAVQPDTNEKKAE
-529 MKAAKAVF
+529 MKAAKQVF
-537 KTAQKE
+537 KTAKAE
-543 YEALY
+543 YESLY
-548 ERIEKDTPKGEQ
+548 ESIEKATPKGQ
-560 VVKTDELL
+560 AVVKTEELL
-568 ALEEIYHQQK
+568 ALEEVYHQKK
-578 QAYKDARFAYKDACK
+578 QAYKDAKFAYKDACK

-602 EFIVPEIGKW
+602 EFIETELGKW
-612 DTPKMQVK
+612 DTPKSQVR
-620 LALSRAVVAI
+620 LALAKAITSI
-630 DKNDVV
+630 DKNDVAD
-636 STPLDL
+636 TAPDL
-642 SGVQVPDLTE
+642 SSIELPDLTE
-652 WTRTLAEK
+652 WTVRQAEAKQRRAANRRFFSKDKDVSEYMPWAEK
-660 KHAAMQAKLDRRNG
+660 KAERTL
-674 NKGDR
+674 R
-679 SEHELTQK
+679 SLR
-687 SSTEVVL
+687 S
-694 PPETLEWAQKKAARL
+694 
-709 TKSLEALIKRTA
+709 LIKRTE
-721 LRYRIMQKLSKLFF
+721 LRYRLMQKLSKLFF
-735 PEGLVCDYEEAY
+735 KNGLEYDYEEAY
-747 RKELEVVC
+747 KKELDVQC
-755 TTKEEKKAQNKR
+755 FTKEEKKAQNKR
-767 IRAAQFKYNRFASAY
+767 IRSAQFKYNRFASAY
-782 KLYIESEQV
+782 KLYIESETLL
-791 ILDYD
+791 LDFG
-796 DRNNFFDHILG
+796 DRNNFFDYILP
-807 MYDECVAEAARIDR
+807 MYDECVIEAERIDR
-821 EAEEKARAEKAAK
+821 EEEEKAKAEKEAK
-834 DAEIAEIKLER
+834 NAEIAEIKLEKR
-845 RIRKDAKKDAKANG
+845 MRKDAKKEAKANG
-859 VTFDEAYL
+859 AKFDEAYFEQFKR
-867 DKFRQEHADDYAVS
+867 DHADDYVTPATAEDVS
-881 TADVDESA
+881 SDADPGEVADAADSA
-889 DAPQDDVGANDA
+889 DNGA
-901 PQAAERPGDDT
+901 ET
-912 AADDTAKEGN
+912 AAKEDN
-922 SNED
+922 DNEN

>member
-1 MASTIKRKINEGI
+1 MASTIKRKINEGL
-14 TQVKNAASFI
+14 TQVKNTASFI
-24 ITDVTSHWSKP
+24 VTDVTSHWSKP
-35 GKGNYVSYKEILNYS
+35 GKGNYVPYKEILNYS

-83 MHLQNMLAV
+83 MHLQNMLTV

-118 RPYLAIMGA
+118 RPYLAIMGT
-127 PLAIISVIFVFLPF
+127 PLAILSIVFIFLPF
-141 ESMSYSDKYTAVF
+141 ESMAYSQKYMWVF
-154 VFAIA
+154 IFAIA

-182 AERSKVLAISS
+182 AERSKILAISS
-193 LIYSFAPTVYQ
+193 LIYSFAPTIYQ

-224 FIVVP
+224 YIVVP
-229 IGILGVFLSFFAFFG
+229 IGVIGVFLSFFAFFG

-262 GGCVAVWR
+262 GGCVAVWK
-270 NKYWWLRTVSTWF
+270 NKYWWLRTISTWF

-305 NVYGILQTVLS
+305 TTYGILQTVLS

-341 HNVLNIVFIA
+341 HNILNIVFIA

-415 ILTGYFLPYIY
+415 ILSGYFLPFIY

-436 VLYDPSV
+436 VLYDPNV

-470 LSREKHSMIVLALKY
+470 LSREKHSMVVLALKY
-485 RAANTDYRTGDLTP
+485 RAANTDYRTGDITP

-514 RRDAAQPDIKEKKEE
+514 RRDAVQPDTNEKKAE
-529 MKAAKAVF
+529 MKAAKQVF
-537 KTAQKE
+537 KTAKAE
-543 YEALY
+543 YESLY
-548 ERIEKDTPKGEQ
+548 ESIEKATPKGQ
-560 VVKTDELL
+560 AVVKTEELL
-568 ALEEIYHQQK
+568 ALEEVYHQKK
-578 QAYKDARFAYKDACK
+578 QAYKDAKFAYKDACK
-593 LKRDKEAIE
+593 LRRDKEAIE
-602 EFIVPEIGKW
+602 EFIDTELGKW
-612 DTPKMQVK
+612 DTPKSQVR
-620 LALSRAVVAI
+620 LALAKAITSI
-630 DKNDVV
+630 DKNDVAN
-636 STPLDL
+636 TAPDL
-642 SGVQVPDLTE
+642 SSIELPDLTE
-652 WTRTLAEK
+652 WTVKQAEAKQRRAANRRFFSKDKDVSEYMPWAEK
-660 KHAAMQAKLDRRNG
+660 KAERTL
-674 NKGDR
+674 R
-679 SEHELTQK
+679 SLR
-687 SSTEVVL
+687 S
-694 PPETLEWAQKKAARL
+694 
-709 TKSLEALIKRTA
+709 LIKRTE
-721 LRYRIMQKLSKLFF
+721 LRYRLMQKLSKLFF
-735 PEGLVCDYEEAY
+735 KNGLEYDYEEAY
-747 RKELEVVC
+747 KKELDVQC
-755 TTKEEKKAQNKR
+755 FTKEEKKAQNKR
-767 IRAAQFKYNRFASAY
+767 IRSAQFKYNRFASAY
-782 KLYIESEQV
+782 KLYIESETLL
-791 ILDYD
+791 LDFG
-796 DRNNFFDHILG
+796 DRNNFFDYILP
-807 MYDECVAEAARIDR
+807 MYDECVIEAERIDR
-821 EAEEKARAEKAAK
+821 EEEEKAKAEKEAK
-834 DAEIAEIKLER
+834 NAEIAEIKLEKR
-845 RIRKDAKKDAKANG
+845 MRKDAKKEAKANG
-859 VTFDEAYL
+859 AKFDEAYFEQFKR
-867 DKFRQEHADDYAVS
+867 DHADDYVTPATAEDVS
-881 TADVDESA
+881 SDADPGEVTDAADSA
-889 DAPQDDVGANDA
+889 DNGA
-901 PQAAERPGDDT
+901 ET
-912 AADDTAKEGN
+912 AAKEDN
-922 SNED
+922 DNEN

>member
-1 MASTIKRKINEGI
+1 MASTIKRKINEGL
-14 TQVKNAASFI
+14 TQVKNTASFI
-24 ITDVTSHWSKP
+24 VTDVTSHWSKP
-35 GKGNYVSYKEILNYS
+35 GKGNYVPYKEILNYS

-83 MHLQNMLAV
+83 MHLQNMLTV

-127 PLAIISVIFVFLPF
+127 PLAILSIVFIFLPF
-141 ESMSYSDKYTAVF
+141 ESMAYSQKYMWVF
-154 VFAIA
+154 IFAIA

-182 AERSKVLAISS
+182 AERSKILAISS
-193 LIYSFAPTVYQ
+193 LIYSFAPTIYQ

-224 FIVVP
+224 YIVVP
-229 IGILGVFLSFFAFFG
+229 IGVIGVFLSFFAFFG

-262 GGCVAVWR
+262 GGCVAVWK
-270 NKYWWLRTVSTWF
+270 NKYWWLRTISTWF

-305 NVYGILQTVLS
+305 TTYGILQTVLS

-341 HNVLNIVFIA
+341 HNILNIVFIA

-415 ILTGYFLPYIY
+415 ILSGYFLPFIY

-436 VLYDPSV
+436 VLYDPNV

-470 LSREKHSMIVLALKY
+470 LSREKHSMVVLALKY
-485 RAANTDYRTGDLTP
+485 RAANTDYRTGDITP

-514 RRDAAQPDIKEKKEE
+514 RRDAVQPDTNEKKAE
-529 MKAAKAVF
+529 MKAAKQVF
-537 KTAQKE
+537 KTAKAE
-543 YEALY
+543 YESLY
-548 ERIEKDTPKGEQ
+548 ESIEKATPKGQ
-560 VVKTDELL
+560 AVVKTEELL
-568 ALEEIYHQQK
+568 ALEEVYHQKK
-578 QAYKDARFAYKDACK
+578 QAFKDAKFAYKDACK
-593 LKRDKEAIE
+593 LRRDKEAIE
-602 EFIVPEIGKW
+602 EFIETELGKW
-612 DTPKMQVK
+612 DTPKSQVR
-620 LALSRAVVAI
+620 LALAKAITSI
-630 DKNDVV
+630 DKNDVAD
-636 STPLDL
+636 TALDL
-642 SGVQVPDLTE
+642 SSIELPDLTE
-652 WTRTLAEK
+652 WTVKQAEAKQRRAANRRFFSKDKDVSEYMPWAEK
-660 KHAAMQAKLDRRNG
+660 KAERTL
-674 NKGDR
+674 R
-679 SEHELTQK
+679 SLR
-687 SSTEVVL
+687 S
-694 PPETLEWAQKKAARL
+694 
-709 TKSLEALIKRTA
+709 LIKRTE
-721 LRYRIMQKLSKLFF
+721 LRYRLMQKLSKLFF
-735 PEGLVCDYEEAY
+735 KNGLEYDYEEAY
-747 RKELEVVC
+747 KKELDVQC
-755 TTKEEKKAQNKR
+755 FTKEEKKAQNKR
-767 IRAAQFKYNRFASAY
+767 IRSAQFKYNRFASAY
-782 KLYIESEQV
+782 KLYIESETLL
-791 ILDYD
+791 LDFG
-796 DRNNFFDHILG
+796 DRNNFFDYILP
-807 MYDECVAEAARIDR
+807 MYDECVIEAERIDR
-821 EAEEKARAEKAAK
+821 EEEEKAKAEKEAK
-834 DAEIAEIKLER
+834 NAEIAEIKLEKR
-845 RIRKDAKKDAKANG
+845 MRKDAKKEAKANG
-859 VTFDEAYL
+859 AKFDEAYFEQFKR
-867 DKFRQEHADDYAVS
+867 DHADDYVTPATAEDVS
-881 TADVDESA
+881 SDADPGEVADAADSA
-889 DAPQDDVGANDA
+889 DNGA
-901 PQAAERPGDDT
+901 ET
-912 AADDTAKEGN
+912 AAKEDN
-922 SNED
+922 DNEN

>member
-1 MASTIKRKINEGI
+1 MASTIKRKINEGL
-14 TQVKNAASFI
+14 TQVKNTASFI
-24 ITDVTSHWSKP
+24 VTDVTSHWSKP
-35 GKGNYVSYKEILNYS
+35 GKGNYVPYKEILNYS

-83 MHLQNMLAV
+83 MHLQNMLTV

-127 PLAIISVIFVFLPF
+127 PLAILSIIFIFLPF
-141 ESMSYSDKYTAVF
+141 ESMAYSQKYMWVF
-154 VFAIA
+154 IFAIA

-182 AERSKVLAISS
+182 AERSKILAISS

-224 FIVVP
+224 YIVVP
-229 IGILGVFLSFFAFFG
+229 IGVIGVFLSFFAFFG

-262 GGCVAVWR
+262 GGCVAVWK
-270 NKYWWLRTVSTWF
+270 NKYWWLRTISTWF

-305 NVYGILQTVLS
+305 TTYGILQTVLS

-341 HNVLNIVFIA
+341 HNILNIVFIA

-415 ILTGYFLPYIY
+415 ILSGYFLPFIY

-436 VLYDPSV
+436 VLYDPNV

-470 LSREKHSMIVLALKY
+470 LSREKHSMVVLALKY
-485 RAANTDYRTGDLTP
+485 RAANTDYRTGDITP

-514 RRDAAQPDIKEKKEE
+514 RRDAVQPDTNEKKAE
-529 MKAAKAVF
+529 MKAAKQVF
-537 KTAQKE
+537 KTAKAE
-543 YEALY
+543 YESLY
-548 ERIEKDTPKGEQ
+548 ESIEKATPKGQ
-560 VVKTDELL
+560 AVVKTEELL
-568 ALEEIYHQQK
+568 ALEEVYHQKK
-578 QAYKDARFAYKDACK
+578 QAYKDAKFAYKDACK
-593 LKRDKEAIE
+593 LRRDKEAIE
-602 EFIVPEIGKW
+602 EFIDTELGKW
-612 DTPKMQVK
+612 DTPKSQVR
-620 LALSRAVVAI
+620 LALAKAITSI
-630 DKNDVV
+630 DKNDVAD
-636 STPLDL
+636 TAPDL
-642 SGVQVPDLTE
+642 SSIELPDLTE
-652 WTRTLAEK
+652 WTVKQAEAKQRRAANRRFFSKDKDVSEYMPWAEK
-660 KHAAMQAKLDRRNG
+660 KAERTLSSL
-674 NKGDR
+674 R
-679 SEHELTQK
+679 S
-687 SSTEVVL
+687 
-694 PPETLEWAQKKAARL
+694 
-709 TKSLEALIKRTA
+709 LIKRTE
-721 LRYRIMQKLSKLFF
+721 LRYRLMQKLSKLFF
-735 PEGLVCDYEEAY
+735 KNGLEYDYEEAY
-747 RKELEVVC
+747 KKELDVQC
-755 TTKEEKKAQNKR
+755 FTKEEKKAQNKR
-767 IRAAQFKYNRFASAY
+767 IRSAQFKYNRFASAY
-782 KLYIESEQV
+782 KLYIESETLL
-791 ILDYD
+791 LDFG
-796 DRNNFFDHILG
+796 DRNNFFDYILP
-807 MYDECVAEAARIDR
+807 MYDECVIEAERIDR
-821 EAEEKARAEKAAK
+821 EEEEKAKAEKEAK
-834 DAEIAEIKLER
+834 NAEIAEIKLEKR
-845 RIRKDAKKDAKANG
+845 MRKDAKKEAKANG
-859 VTFDEAYL
+859 AKFDEAYFEQFKR
-867 DKFRQEHADDYAVS
+867 DHADDYVTPATAEDVS
-881 TADVDESA
+881 SDADPGEVADAADSA
-889 DAPQDDVGANDA
+889 DNGA
-901 PQAAERPGDDT
+901 ET
-912 AADDTAKEGN
+912 AAKEDN
-922 SNED
+922 DNEN

>member
-1 MASTIKRKINEGI
+1 MASTIKRKINEGL
-14 TQVKNAASFI
+14 TQVKNTASFI
-24 ITDVTSHWSKP
+24 VTDVTSHWSKP
-35 GKGNYVSYKEILNYS
+35 GKGNYVPYKEILNYS

-83 MHLQNMLAV
+83 MHLQNMLTV

-127 PLAIISVIFVFLPF
+127 PLAILSIVFIFLPF
-141 ESMSYSDKYTAVF
+141 ESMAYSQKYMWVF
-154 VFAIA
+154 IFAIA

-182 AERSKVLAISS
+182 AERSKILAISS
-193 LIYSFAPTVYQ
+193 LIYSFAPTIYQ

-224 FIVVP
+224 YIVVP
-229 IGILGVFLSFFAFFG
+229 IGVIGVFLSFFAFFG

-262 GGCVAVWR
+262 GGCDAVWK
-270 NKYWWLRTVSTWF
+270 NKYWWLRTISTWF

-305 NVYGILQTVLS
+305 TTYGILQTVLS

-341 HNVLNIVFIA
+341 HNILNIVFIA

-415 ILTGYFLPYIY
+415 ILSGYFLPFIY

-436 VLYDPSV
+436 VLYDPNV

-470 LSREKHSMIVLALKY
+470 LSREKHSMVVLALKY
-485 RAANTDYRTGDLTP
+485 RAANTDYRTGDITP

-514 RRDAAQPDIKEKKEE
+514 RRDAVQPDTNEKKAE
-529 MKAAKAVF
+529 MKAAKQVF
-537 KTAQKE
+537 KTAKAE
-543 YEALY
+543 YESLY
-548 ERIEKDTPKGEQ
+548 ESIEKATPKGQ
-560 VVKTDELL
+560 AVVKTEELL
-568 ALEEIYHQQK
+568 ALEEVYHQKK
-578 QAYKDARFAYKDACK
+578 QAYKDAKFAYKDACK
-593 LKRDKEAIE
+593 LRRDKEAIE
-602 EFIVPEIGKW
+602 EFIDTELGKW
-612 DTPKMQVK
+612 DTPKSQVR
-620 LALSRAVVAI
+620 LALAKAITSI
-630 DKNDVV
+630 DKNDVAD
-636 STPLDL
+636 TAPDL
-642 SGVQVPDLTE
+642 SSIELPDLTE
-652 WTRTLAEK
+652 WTVKQAEAKQRRAANRRFFSKDKDLSEYMPWAEK
-660 KHAAMQAKLDRRNG
+660 KAERTL
-674 NKGDR
+674 R
-679 SEHELTQK
+679 SLR
-687 SSTEVVL
+687 S
-694 PPETLEWAQKKAARL
+694 
-709 TKSLEALIKRTA
+709 LIKRTE
-721 LRYRIMQKLSKLFF
+721 LRYRLMQKLSKLFF
-735 PEGLVCDYEEAY
+735 KNGLEYDYEEAY
-747 RKELEVVC
+747 KKELDVQC
-755 TTKEEKKAQNKR
+755 FTKEEKKAQNKR
-767 IRAAQFKYNRFASAY
+767 IRSAQFKYNRFASAY
-782 KLYIESEQV
+782 KLYIESETLL
-791 ILDYD
+791 LDFG
-796 DRNNFFDHILG
+796 DRNNFFDYILP
-807 MYDECVAEAARIDR
+807 MYDECVIEAERIDR
-821 EAEEKARAEKAAK
+821 EEEEKAKAEKEAK
-834 DAEIAEIKLER
+834 NAEIAEIKLEKR
-845 RIRKDAKKDAKANG
+845 MRKDAKKEAKANG
-859 VTFDEAYL
+859 AKFDEAYFEQFKR
-867 DKFRQEHADDYAVS
+867 DHADDYVTPATAEDVS
-881 TADVDESA
+881 SDADPGEVADAADSA
-889 DAPQDDVGANDA
+889 DNGA
-901 PQAAERPGDDT
+901 ET
-912 AADDTAKEGN
+912 AAKEDN
-922 SNED
+922 DNEN

>member
-1 MASTIKRKINEGI
+1 MASTIKRKINEGL
-14 TQVKNAASFI
+14 TQVKNTASFI

-35 GKGNYVSYKEILNYS
+35 GKGNYVPYKEILNYS

-83 MHLQNMLAV
+83 MHLQNMLTV

-127 PLAIISVIFVFLPF
+127 PLAILSIIFIFLPF
-141 ESMSYSDKYTAVF
+141 ESMAYSQKYMWVF
-154 VFAIA
+154 IFAIA

-182 AERSKVLAISS
+182 AERSKILAISS
-193 LIYSFAPTVYQ
+193 LIYSFAPTIYQ

-224 FIVVP
+224 YIVVP
-229 IGILGVFLSFFAFFG
+229 IGVIGVFLSFFAFFG

-262 GGCVAVWR
+262 GGCVAVWK
-270 NKYWWLRTVSTWF
+270 NKYWWLRTISTWF

-305 NVYGILQTVLS
+305 TTYGILQTVLS

-341 HNVLNIVFIA
+341 HNILNIVFIA

-415 ILTGYFLPYIY
+415 ILSGYFLPFIY

-436 VLYDPSV
+436 VLYDPNV

-485 RAANTDYRTGDLTP
+485 RAANTDYRTGDITP

-514 RRDAAQPDIKEKKEE
+514 RRDAVQPDTNEKKAE
-529 MKAAKAVF
+529 MKAAKQVF
-537 KTAQKE
+537 KTAKAE
-543 YEALY
+543 YESLY
-548 ERIEKDTPKGEQ
+548 ESIEKATPKGQ
-560 VVKTDELL
+560 AVVKTEELL
-568 ALEEIYHQQK
+568 ALEEVYHQKK
-578 QAYKDARFAYKDACK
+578 QAYKDAKFAYKDACK
-593 LKRDKEAIE
+593 LRRDKEAIE
-602 EFIVPEIGKW
+602 EFIDTELGKW
-612 DTPKMQVK
+612 DTPKSQVR
-620 LALSRAVVAI
+620 LALAKAITSI
-630 DKNDVV
+630 DKNDVAD
-636 STPLDL
+636 TAPDL
-642 SGVQVPDLTE
+642 SSIELPDLTE
-652 WTRTLAEK
+652 WTVKQAEAKQRRAANRRFFSKDKDVSEYMPWAEK
-660 KHAAMQAKLDRRNG
+660 KAERTL
-674 NKGDR
+674 R
-679 SEHELTQK
+679 SLR
-687 SSTEVVL
+687 S
-694 PPETLEWAQKKAARL
+694 
-709 TKSLEALIKRTA
+709 LIKRTE
-721 LRYRIMQKLSKLFF
+721 LRYRLMQKLSKLFF
-735 PEGLVCDYEEAY
+735 KNGLEYDYEEAY
-747 RKELEVVC
+747 KKELDVQC
-755 TTKEEKKAQNKR
+755 FTKEEKKAQNKR
-767 IRAAQFKYNRFASAY
+767 IRSAQFKYNRFASAY
-782 KLYIESEQV
+782 KLYIESETLL
-791 ILDYD
+791 LDFG
-796 DRNNFFDHILG
+796 DRNNFFDYILP
-807 MYDECVAEAARIDR
+807 MYDECVIEAERIDR
-821 EAEEKARAEKAAK
+821 EEEEKAKAEKEAK
-834 DAEIAEIKLER
+834 NAEIAEIKLEKR
-845 RIRKDAKKDAKANG
+845 MRKDAKKEAKANG
-859 VTFDEAYL
+859 AKFDEAYFEQFKR
-867 DKFRQEHADDYAVS
+867 DHADDYVTPATAEDVS
-881 TADVDESA
+881 SDADPGEVADAADSA
-889 DAPQDDVGANDA
+889 DNGA
-901 PQAAERPGDDT
+901 ET
-912 AADDTAKEGN
+912 AAKEDN
-922 SNED
+922 DNEN

>member
-1 MASTIKRKINEGI
+1 MASTIKRKINEGL
-14 TQVKNAASFI
+14 TQVKNTASFI
-24 ITDVTSHWSKP
+24 VTDVTSHWSKP
-35 GKGNYVSYKEILNYS
+35 GKGNYVPYKEILNYS

-83 MHLQNMLAV
+83 MHLQNMLTV

-127 PLAIISVIFVFLPF
+127 PLAILSIVFIFLPF
-141 ESMSYSDKYTAVF
+141 ESMAYSQKYMWVF
-154 VFAIA
+154 IFAIA

-182 AERSKVLAISS
+182 AERSKILAISS
-193 LIYSFAPTVYQ
+193 LIYSFAPTIYQ

-224 FIVVP
+224 YIVVP
-229 IGILGVFLSFFAFFG
+229 IGVIGVFLSFFAFFG

-262 GGCVAVWR
+262 GGCVAVWK
-270 NKYWWLRTVSTWF
+270 NKYWWLRTISTWF

-305 NVYGILQTVLS
+305 TTYGILQTVLS

-341 HNVLNIVFIA
+341 HNILNIVFIA

-415 ILTGYFLPYIY
+415 ILSGYFLPFIY

-436 VLYDPSV
+436 VLYDPNV

-470 LSREKHSMIVLALKY
+470 LSREKHSMVVLALKY
-485 RAANTDYRTGDLTP
+485 RAANTDYRTGDITP

-514 RRDAAQPDIKEKKEE
+514 RRDAVQPDTHEKKAE
-529 MKAAKAVF
+529 MKAAKQVF
-537 KTAQKE
+537 KTAKAE
-543 YEALY
+543 YESLY
-548 ERIEKDTPKGEQ
+548 ESIEKATPKGQ
-560 VVKTDELL
+560 AVVKTEELL
-568 ALEEIYHQQK
+568 ALEEVYHQKK
-578 QAYKDARFAYKDACK
+578 QAYKDAKFAYKDACK
-593 LKRDKEAIE
+593 LRRDKEAIE
-602 EFIVPEIGKW
+602 EFIDTELGKW
-612 DTPKMQVK
+612 DTPKSQVR
-620 LALSRAVVAI
+620 LALAKAITSI
-630 DKNDVV
+630 DKNDVAD
-636 STPLDL
+636 TAPDL
-642 SGVQVPDLTE
+642 SSIELPDLTE
-652 WTRTLAEK
+652 WTVKQAEAKQRRAANRRFFSKDKDVSEYMPWAEK
-660 KHAAMQAKLDRRNG
+660 KAERTL
-674 NKGDR
+674 R
-679 SEHELTQK
+679 SLR
-687 SSTEVVL
+687 S
-694 PPETLEWAQKKAARL
+694 
-709 TKSLEALIKRTA
+709 LIKRTE
-721 LRYRIMQKLSKLFF
+721 LRYRLMQKLSKLFF
-735 PEGLVCDYEEAY
+735 KNGLEYDYEEAY
-747 RKELEVVC
+747 KKELDVQC
-755 TTKEEKKAQNKR
+755 FTKEEKKAQNKR
-767 IRAAQFKYNRFASAY
+767 IRSAQFKYNRFASAY
-782 KLYIESEQV
+782 KRYIESATLL
-791 ILDYD
+791 LDFG
-796 DRNNFFDHILG
+796 DRNNFFDYFLP
-807 MYDECVAEAARIDR
+807 MYDECVSEAERIDR
-821 EAEEKARAEKAAK
+821 EEEEKAKA
-834 DAEIAEIKLER
+834 
-845 RIRKDAKKDAKANG
+845 
-859 VTFDEAYL
+859 
-867 DKFRQEHADDYAVS
+867 
-881 TADVDESA
+881 
-889 DAPQDDVGANDA
+889 
-901 PQAAERPGDDT
+901 
-912 AADDTAKEGN
+912 
-922 SNED
+922 

>member
-1 MASTIKRKINEGI
+1 MASTIKRKINEGL
-14 TQVKNAASFI
+14 TQVKNTASFI
-24 ITDVTSHWSKP
+24 VTDVTSHWSKP
-35 GKGNYVSYKEILNYS
+35 GKGNYVPYKEILNYS

-83 MHLQNMLAV
+83 MHLQNMLTV

-127 PLAIISVIFVFLPF
+127 PLAILSIVFIFLPF
-141 ESMSYSDKYTAVF
+141 ESMAYSQKYMWVF
-154 VFAIA
+154 IFAIA

-182 AERSKVLAISS
+182 AERSKILAISS
-193 LIYSFAPTVYQ
+193 LIYSFAPTIYQ

-209 FSNLTGGF
+209 FSTLTGGF

-224 FIVVP
+224 CIVVP
-229 IGILGVFLSFFAFFG
+229 IGVIGVFLSFFAFFG

-262 GGCVAVWR
+262 GGCVAVWK
-270 NKYWWLRTVSTWF
+270 NKYWWLRTISTWF

-305 NVYGILQTVLS
+305 TTYGILQTVLS

-341 HNVLNIVFIA
+341 HNILNIVFIA

-415 ILTGYFLPYIY
+415 ILSGYFLPFIY

-436 VLYDPSV
+436 VLYDPNV

-470 LSREKHSMIVLALKY
+470 LSREKHSMVVLALKY
-485 RAANTDYRTGDLTP
+485 RAANTDYRTGDITP

-514 RRDAAQPDIKEKKEE
+514 RRDAVQPDTNEKKAE
-529 MKAAKAVF
+529 MKAAKQVF
-537 KTAQKE
+537 KTAKAE
-543 YEALY
+543 YESLY
-548 ERIEKDTPKGEQ
+548 ESIEKATPKGQ
-560 VVKTDELL
+560 AVVKTEELL
-568 ALEEIYHQQK
+568 ALEEVYHQKK
-578 QAYKDARFAYKDACK
+578 QAYKDAKFAYKDACK
-593 LKRDKEAIE
+593 LRRDKEAIE
-602 EFIVPEIGKW
+602 EFIDTELGKW
-612 DTPKMQVK
+612 DTPKSQVR
-620 LALSRAVVAI
+620 LALAKAITSI
-630 DKNDVV
+630 DKNDVAD
-636 STPLDL
+636 TAPDL
-642 SGVQVPDLTE
+642 SSIELPDLTE
-652 WTRTLAEK
+652 WTVKQAEAKQRRAANRRFFSKDKDVSEYMPWAEK
-660 KHAAMQAKLDRRNG
+660 KAERTL
-674 NKGDR
+674 R
-679 SEHELTQK
+679 SLR
-687 SSTEVVL
+687 S
-694 PPETLEWAQKKAARL
+694 
-709 TKSLEALIKRTA
+709 LIKRTE
-721 LRYRIMQKLSKLFF
+721 LRYRLMQKLSKLFF
-735 PEGLVCDYEEAY
+735 KNGLEYDYEEAY
-747 RKELEVVC
+747 KKELDVQC
-755 TTKEEKKAQNKR
+755 FTKEEKKAQNKR
-767 IRAAQFKYNRFASAY
+767 IRSAQFKYNRFASAY
-782 KLYIESEQV
+782 KLYIESETLL
-791 ILDYD
+791 LDFG
-796 DRNNFFDHILG
+796 DRNNFFDYILP
-807 MYDECVAEAARIDR
+807 MYDECVIEAERIDR
-821 EAEEKARAEKAAK
+821 EEEEKAKAEKEAK
-834 DAEIAEIKLER
+834 NAEIAEIKLEKR
-845 RIRKDAKKDAKANG
+845 MRKDAKKEAKANG
-859 VTFDEAYL
+859 AKFDEAYFEQFKR
-867 DKFRQEHADDYAVS
+867 DHADDYVTPATAEDVS
-881 TADVDESA
+881 SDADPDEVTDAADSA
-889 DAPQDDVGANDA
+889 DNGA
-901 PQAAERPGDDT
+901 ET
-912 AADDTAKEGN
+912 AAKEDN
-922 SNED
+922 DNEN

>member
-1 MASTIKRKINEGI
+1 MASTIKRKINEGL
-14 TQVKNAASFI
+14 TQVKNTASFI
-24 ITDVTSHWSKP
+24 VTDVTSHWSKP
-35 GKGNYVSYKEILNYS
+35 GKGNYVPYKEILNYS

-83 MHLQNMLAV
+83 MHLQNMLTV

-127 PLAIISVIFVFLPF
+127 PLAILSIVFIFLPF
-141 ESMSYSDKYTAVF
+141 ESMAYSQKYMWVF
-154 VFAIA
+154 IFAIA

-182 AERSKVLAISS
+182 AERSKILAISS
-193 LIYSFAPTVYQ
+193 LIYSFAPTIYQ

-224 FIVVP
+224 YIVVP
-229 IGILGVFLSFFAFFG
+229 IGVIGVFLSFFAFFG

-262 GGCVAVWR
+262 GGCVAVWK
-270 NKYWWLRTVSTWF
+270 NKYWWLRTISTWF

-305 NVYGILQTVLS
+305 TTYGILQTVLS

-341 HNVLNIVFIA
+341 HNILNIVFIA

-415 ILTGYFLPYIY
+415 ILSGYFLPFIY

-436 VLYDPSV
+436 VLYDPNV

-470 LSREKHSMIVLALKY
+470 LSREKHSMVVLALKY

-514 RRDAAQPDIKEKKEE
+514 RRDAVQPDTNEKKAE
-529 MKAAKAVF
+529 MKTAKQVF
-537 KTAQKE
+537 KTAKAE
-543 YEALY
+543 YESLY
-548 ERIEKDTPKGEQ
+548 ESIEKATPKGQ
-560 VVKTDELL
+560 AVVKTEELL
-568 ALEEIYHQQK
+568 ALEEVYHQKK
-578 QAYKDARFAYKDACK
+578 QAYKDAKFAYKDACK
-593 LKRDKEAIE
+593 LRRDKEAIE
-602 EFIVPEIGKW
+602 EFIDTELGKW
-612 DTPKMQVK
+612 DTPKSQVR
-620 LALSRAVVAI
+620 LALAKAITSI
-630 DKNDVV
+630 DKNDVAD
-636 STPLDL
+636 TAPDL
-642 SGVQVPDLTE
+642 SSIELPDLTE
-652 WTRTLAEK
+652 WTVKQAEAKQRRAANRRFFSKDKDVSEYMPWAEK
-660 KHAAMQAKLDRRNG
+660 KAERTL
-674 NKGDR
+674 R
-679 SEHELTQK
+679 SLR
-687 SSTEVVL
+687 S
-694 PPETLEWAQKKAARL
+694 
-709 TKSLEALIKRTA
+709 LIKRTE
-721 LRYRIMQKLSKLFF
+721 LRYRLMQKLSKLFF
-735 PEGLVCDYEEAY
+735 KNGLEYDYEEAY
-747 RKELEVVC
+747 KKELDVQC
-755 TTKEEKKAQNKR
+755 FTKEEKKAQNKR
-767 IRAAQFKYNRFASAY
+767 IRSAQFKYNRFASAY
-782 KLYIESEQV
+782 KLYIESETLL
-791 ILDYD
+791 LDFG
-796 DRNNFFDHILG
+796 DRNNFFDYILP
-807 MYDECVAEAARIDR
+807 MYDECVIEAERIDR
-821 EAEEKARAEKAAK
+821 EEEEKAKAEKEAK
-834 DAEIAEIKLER
+834 NAEIAEIKLEKR
-845 RIRKDAKKDAKANG
+845 MRKDAKKEAKANG
-859 VTFDEAYL
+859 AKFDEAYFEQFKR
-867 DKFRQEHADDYAVS
+867 DHADDYVTPATAEDVS
-881 TADVDESA
+881 SDADPGEVADAADSA
-889 DAPQDDVGANDA
+889 DNGA
-901 PQAAERPGDDT
+901 ET
-912 AADDTAKEGN
+912 AAKEDN
-922 SNED
+922 DNEN

>member
-1 MASTIKRKINEGI
+1 MASTLKRKINKGL
-14 TQVKNAASFI
+14 TQVKNTASFI
-24 ITDVTSHWSKP
+24 VTDVTSHWSKP
-35 GKGNYVSYKEILNYS
+35 GKGSYVSYKEILNYS

-83 MHLQNMLAV
+83 MHLQNMLTV

-127 PLAIISVIFVFLPF
+127 PLAIVSIIFIFLPF

-182 AERSKVLAISS
+182 AERSKILAISS
-193 LIYSFAPTVYQ
+193 LIYSFAPTIYQ

-224 FIVVP
+224 YIVVP

-270 NKYWWLRTVSTWF
+270 NKYWWLRTISTWF

-305 NVYGILQTVLS
+305 NTYGILQTVLS

-341 HNVLNIVFIA
+341 HNILNIVFIS

-374 QLQLVYNP
+374 QLQLVYTP

-415 ILTGYFLPYIY
+415 ILSGYFLPFIY

-514 RRDAAQPDIKEKKEE
+514 RRDAVQPDIKEKKQE
-529 MKAAKAVF
+529 MKAAKAVY
-537 KTAQKE
+537 KSAKNE

-548 ERIEKDTPKGEQ
+548 ERIEKDTPRGEE
-560 VVKTDELL
+560 VVKTQELL
-568 ALEEIYHQQK
+568 DLEEIYHRQK
-578 QAYKDARFAYKDACK
+578 QAYRDAHFAYKDARK

-602 EFIVPEIGKW
+602 EFIVPELEKW
-612 DTPKMQVK
+612 ETPKMQVR
-620 LALSRAVVAI
+620 LALAQAITAVDKKDVVAT
-630 DKNDVV
+630 DVDFSAV
-636 STPLDL
+636 AL
-642 SGVQVPDLTE
+642 PDLTD
-652 WTRTLAEK
+652 WN
-660 KHAAMQAKLDRRNG
+660 AKLAARKYAKRQAALIRRG
-674 NKGDR
+674 KI
-679 SEHELTQK
+679 EAPAQ
-687 SSTEVVL
+687 TENVPADAIDADIL
-694 PPETLEWAQKKAARL
+694 AWADKKADRQRR
-709 TKSLEALIKRTA
+709 SLQALIKRTA

-735 PEGLVCDYEEAY
+735 RNGLEHDYEEAY
-747 RKELEVVC
+747 KRELEVQC
-755 TTKEEKKAQNKR
+755 FTKEEKRAQNKR

-782 KLYIESEQV
+782 KLYIECEQV
-791 ILDYD
+791 ILDYNN
-796 DRNNFFDHILG
+796 RNNFFDHILG
-807 MYDECVAEAARIDR
+807 MYEDSVAEAARIDR
-821 EAEEKARAEKAAK
+821 EEEEKARAEKAAK
-834 DAEIAEIKLER
+834 DAEIAAIKLER
-845 RIRKDAKKDAKANG
+845 RIRKDAKKDAKAHG
-859 VTFDEAYL
+859 ATFDEAYL
-867 DKFRQEHADDYAVS
+867 EQFKTDHAADYEEPT
-881 TADVDESA
+881 TAVDEIA
-889 DAPQDDVGANDA
+889 DAAADA
-901 PQAAERPGDDT
+901 EPTDSQAADQED
-912 AADDTAKEGN
+912 KEG
-922 SNED
+922 SDNED

>member
-1 MASTIKRKINEGI
+1 MASTIKRKINEGL
-14 TQVKNAASFI
+14 TQVKNTASFI
-24 ITDVTSHWSKP
+24 VTDVTSHWSKP
-35 GKGNYVSYKEILNYS
+35 GKGNYVPYKEILNYS

-83 MHLQNMLAV
+83 MHLQNMLTV

-127 PLAIISVIFVFLPF
+127 PLAILSIVFIFLPF
-141 ESMSYSDKYTAVF
+141 ESMAYSQKYMWVF
-154 VFAIA
+154 IFAIA

-182 AERSKVLAISS
+182 AERSKILAISS
-193 LIYSFAPTVYQ
+193 LIYSFAPTIYQ

-224 FIVVP
+224 YIVVP
-229 IGILGVFLSFFAFFG
+229 IGIIGVFLSFFAFFG

-262 GGCVAVWR
+262 GGCVAVWK
-270 NKYWWLRTVSTWF
+270 NKYWWLRTISTWF

-305 NVYGILQTVLS
+305 TTYGILQTVLS

-341 HNVLNIVFIA
+341 HNILNIVFIA

-415 ILTGYFLPYIY
+415 ILSGYFLPFIY

-436 VLYDPSV
+436 VLYDPNV

-470 LSREKHSMIVLALKY
+470 LSREKHSMVVLALKY
-485 RAANTDYRTGDLTP
+485 RAANTDYRTGDITP

-514 RRDAAQPDIKEKKEE
+514 RRDAVQPDTNEKKAE
-529 MKAAKAVF
+529 MKTAKQVF
-537 KTAQKE
+537 KTAKAE
-543 YEALY
+543 YESLY
-548 ERIEKDTPKGEQ
+548 ESIEKATPKGQ
-560 VVKTDELL
+560 AVVKTEELL
-568 ALEEIYHQQK
+568 ALEEVYHQKK
-578 QAYKDARFAYKDACK
+578 QAYKDAKFAYKDACK
-593 LKRDKEAIE
+593 LRRDKEAIE
-602 EFIVPEIGKW
+602 EFIDTELGKW
-612 DTPKMQVK
+612 DTPKSQVR
-620 LALSRAVVAI
+620 LALAKAITSI
-630 DKNDVV
+630 DKNDVAD
-636 STPLDL
+636 TAPDL
-642 SGVQVPDLTE
+642 SSIELPDLTE
-652 WTRTLAEK
+652 WTVKQAEAKQRRAANRRFFSKDKDVSEYMPWAEK
-660 KHAAMQAKLDRRNG
+660 KAERTL
-674 NKGDR
+674 R
-679 SEHELTQK
+679 SLR
-687 SSTEVVL
+687 S
-694 PPETLEWAQKKAARL
+694 
-709 TKSLEALIKRTA
+709 LIKRTE
-721 LRYRIMQKLSKLFF
+721 LRYRLMQKLSKLFF
-735 PEGLVCDYEEAY
+735 KNGLEYDYEEAY
-747 RKELEVVC
+747 KKELDVQC
-755 TTKEEKKAQNKR
+755 FTKEEKKAQNKR
-767 IRAAQFKYNRFASAY
+767 IRSAQFKYNRFASAY
-782 KLYIESEQV
+782 KLYIESETLL
-791 ILDYD
+791 LDFG
-796 DRNNFFDHILG
+796 DRNNFFDYILP
-807 MYDECVAEAARIDR
+807 MYDECVIEAERIDR
-821 EAEEKARAEKAAK
+821 EEEEKAKAEKEAK
-834 DAEIAEIKLER
+834 NAEIAEIKLEKR
-845 RIRKDAKKDAKANG
+845 MRKDAKKEAKANG
-859 VTFDEAYL
+859 AKFDEAYFEQFKR
-867 DKFRQEHADDYAVS
+867 DHADDYVTPATAEDVS
-881 TADVDESA
+881 SDADPGEVTDAADSA
-889 DAPQDDVGANDA
+889 DNGA
-901 PQAAERPGDDT
+901 ET
-912 AADDTAKEGN
+912 AAKEDN
-922 SNED
+922 DNEN

>member
-1 MASTIKRKINEGI
+1 MASTIKRKINEGL
-14 TQVKNAASFI
+14 TQVKNTASFI
-24 ITDVTSHWSKP
+24 VTDVTSHWSKP
-35 GKGNYVSYKEILNYS
+35 GKGNYVPYKEILNYS

-83 MHLQNMLAV
+83 MHLQNMLTV

-127 PLAIISVIFVFLPF
+127 PLAILSIVFIFLPF
-141 ESMSYSDKYTAVF
+141 ESMAYSQKYMCVF
-154 VFAIA
+154 IFAIA

-182 AERSKVLAISS
+182 AERSKILAISS
-193 LIYSFAPTVYQ
+193 LIYSFAPTIYQ

-224 FIVVP
+224 YIVVP
-229 IGILGVFLSFFAFFG
+229 IGVIGVFLSFFAFFG

-262 GGCVAVWR
+262 GGCVAVWK
-270 NKYWWLRTVSTWF
+270 NKYWWLRTISTWF

-305 NVYGILQTVLS
+305 TTYGILQTVLS

-341 HNVLNIVFIA
+341 HNILNIVFIA

-415 ILTGYFLPYIY
+415 ILSGYFLPFIY

-436 VLYDPSV
+436 VLYDPNV

-470 LSREKHSMIVLALKY
+470 LSREKHSMVVLALKY
-485 RAANTDYRTGDLTP
+485 RAANTDYRTGDITP

-514 RRDAAQPDIKEKKEE
+514 RRDAVQPDTNEKKAE
-529 MKAAKAVF
+529 MKAAKQVF
-537 KTAQKE
+537 KTAKAE
-543 YEALY
+543 YESLY
-548 ERIEKDTPKGEQ
+548 ESIEKATPKGQ
-560 VVKTDELL
+560 AVVKTEELL
-568 ALEEIYHQQK
+568 ALEEVYHQKK
-578 QAYKDARFAYKDACK
+578 QAYKDAKFAYKDACK
-593 LKRDKEAIE
+593 LRRDKEAIE
-602 EFIVPEIGKW
+602 EFIDTELGKW
-612 DTPKMQVK
+612 DTPKSQVR
-620 LALSRAVVAI
+620 LALAKAITSI
-630 DKNDVV
+630 DKNDVAD
-636 STPLDL
+636 TAPDL
-642 SGVQVPDLTE
+642 SSVELPDLAE
-652 WTRTLAEK
+652 WTVQQAEAKQRRTANRRFFSKDKDVSEYMPWAEK
-660 KHAAMQAKLDRRNG
+660 KAERTL
-674 NKGDR
+674 R
-679 SEHELTQK
+679 SLR
-687 SSTEVVL
+687 S
-694 PPETLEWAQKKAARL
+694 
-709 TKSLEALIKRTA
+709 LIKRTE
-721 LRYRIMQKLSKLFF
+721 LRYRLMQKLSKLFF
-735 PEGLVCDYEEAY
+735 KNGLEYDYEEAY
-747 RKELEVVC
+747 KKELDVQC
-755 TTKEEKKAQNKR
+755 FTKEEKKAQNKR
-767 IRAAQFKYNRFASAY
+767 IRSAQFKYNRFASAY
-782 KLYIESEQV
+782 KLYIESETLL
-791 ILDYD
+791 LDFG
-796 DRNNFFDHILG
+796 DRNNFFDYILP
-807 MYDECVAEAARIDR
+807 MYDECVIEAERIDR
-821 EAEEKARAEKAAK
+821 EEEEKAKAEKEAK
-834 DAEIAEIKLER
+834 NAEIAEIKLEKR
-845 RIRKDAKKDAKANG
+845 MRKDAKKEAKANG
-859 VTFDEAYL
+859 AKFDEAYFEQFKR
-867 DKFRQEHADDYAVS
+867 DHADDYVTPATAEDVS
-881 TADVDESA
+881 SDADPGEVADAADSA
-889 DAPQDDVGANDA
+889 DNGA
-901 PQAAERPGDDT
+901 ET
-912 AADDTAKEGN
+912 AAKEDN
-922 SNED
+922 DNEN

>member
-1 MASTIKRKINEGI
+1 
-14 TQVKNAASFI
+14 
-24 ITDVTSHWSKP
+24 
-35 GKGNYVSYKEILNYS
+35 
-50 IGGMGQNMLIYLLG
+50 MGQNMLIYLLG

-83 MHLQNMLAV
+83 MHLQNMLTV

-127 PLAIISVIFVFLPF
+127 PLAILSIVFIFLPF
-141 ESMSYSDKYTAVF
+141 ESMAYSQKYMWVF
-154 VFAIA
+154 IFAIA

-182 AERSKVLAISS
+182 AERSKILAISS
-193 LIYSFAPTVYQ
+193 LIYSFAPTIYQ

-224 FIVVP
+224 YIVVP
-229 IGILGVFLSFFAFFG
+229 IGVIGVFLSFFAFFG

-262 GGCVAVWR
+262 GGCVAVWK
-270 NKYWWLRTVSTWF
+270 NKYWWLRTISTWF

-305 NVYGILQTVLS
+305 TTYGILQTVLS

-341 HNVLNIVFIA
+341 HNILNIVFIA

-415 ILTGYFLPYIY
+415 ILSGYFLPFIY

-436 VLYDPSV
+436 VLYDPNV

-470 LSREKHSMIVLALKY
+470 LSREKHSMVVLALKY
-485 RAANTDYRTGDLTP
+485 RAANTDYRTGDITP

-514 RRDAAQPDIKEKKEE
+514 RRDAVQPDTNEKKAE
-529 MKAAKAVF
+529 MKAAKQVF
-537 KTAQKE
+537 KTAKAE
-543 YEALY
+543 YESLY
-548 ERIEKDTPKGEQ
+548 ESIEKATPKGQ
-560 VVKTDELL
+560 AVVKTEELL
-568 ALEEIYHQQK
+568 ALEEVYHQKK
-578 QAYKDARFAYKDACK
+578 QAYKDAKFAYKDACK
-593 LKRDKEAIE
+593 LRRDKEAIE
-602 EFIVPEIGKW
+602 EFIDTELGKW
-612 DTPKMQVK
+612 DTPKSQVR
-620 LALSRAVVAI
+620 LALAKAITSI
-630 DKNDVV
+630 DKNDVAD
-636 STPLDL
+636 TAPDL
-642 SGVQVPDLTE
+642 SSIELPDLTE
-652 WTRTLAEK
+652 WTVKQAEAKQRRAANRRFFSKDKDVSEYMPWAEK
-660 KHAAMQAKLDRRNG
+660 KAERTL
-674 NKGDR
+674 R
-679 SEHELTQK
+679 SLR
-687 SSTEVVL
+687 S
-694 PPETLEWAQKKAARL
+694 
-709 TKSLEALIKRTA
+709 LIKRTE
-721 LRYRIMQKLSKLFF
+721 LRYRLMQKLSKLFF
-735 PEGLVCDYEEAY
+735 KNGLEYDYEEAY
-747 RKELEVVC
+747 KKELDVQC
-755 TTKEEKKAQNKR
+755 FTREEKKAQNKR
-767 IRAAQFKYNRFASAY
+767 IRSAQFKYNRFASAY
-782 KLYIESEQV
+782 KLYIESETLL
-791 ILDYD
+791 LDFG
-796 DRNNFFDHILG
+796 DRNNFFDYILP
-807 MYDECVAEAARIDR
+807 MYDECVIEAERIDR
-821 EAEEKARAEKAAK
+821 EEEEKAKAEKEAK
-834 DAEIAEIKLER
+834 NAEIAEIKLEKR
-845 RIRKDAKKDAKANG
+845 MRKDAK
-859 VTFDEAYL
+859 
-867 DKFRQEHADDYAVS
+867 
-881 TADVDESA
+881 
-889 DAPQDDVGANDA
+889 
-901 PQAAERPGDDT
+901 
-912 AADDTAKEGN
+912 
-922 SNED
+922 

>member
-1 MASTIKRKINEGI
+1 MASTIKRKINEGL
-14 TQVKNAASFI
+14 TQVKNTASFI
-24 ITDVTSHWSKP
+24 VTDVTSHWSKP
-35 GKGNYVSYKEILNYS
+35 GKGNYVPYKEILNYS

-83 MHLQNMLAV
+83 MHLQNMLTV

-127 PLAIISVIFVFLPF
+127 PLAILSIVFIFLPF
-141 ESMSYSDKYTAVF
+141 ESMAYSQKYMWVF
-154 VFAIA
+154 IFAIA

-182 AERSKVLAISS
+182 AERSKILAISS
-193 LIYSFAPTVYQ
+193 LIYSFAPTIYQ

-224 FIVVP
+224 YIVVP
-229 IGILGVFLSFFAFFG
+229 IGVIGVFLSFFAFFG

-262 GGCVAVWR
+262 GGCVAVWK
-270 NKYWWLRTVSTWF
+270 NKYWWLRTISTWF

-305 NVYGILQTVLS
+305 TTYGILQTVLS

-341 HNVLNIVFIA
+341 HNILNIVFIA

-415 ILTGYFLPYIY
+415 ILSGYFLPFIY

-436 VLYDPSV
+436 VLYDPNV

-470 LSREKHSMIVLALKY
+470 LSREKHSMVVLALKY
-485 RAANTDYRTGDLTP
+485 RAANTDYRTGDITP

-514 RRDAAQPDIKEKKEE
+514 RRDAVQPDTNEKKAE
-529 MKAAKAVF
+529 MKTAKQVF
-537 KTAQKE
+537 KTAKAE
-543 YEALY
+543 YESLY
-548 ERIEKDTPKGEQ
+548 ESIEKATPKGQ
-560 VVKTDELL
+560 AVVKTEELL
-568 ALEEIYHQQK
+568 ALEEVYHQK
-578 QAYKDARFAYKDACK
+578 RQAYKDAKFAYKDACK
-593 LKRDKEAIE
+593 LRRDKEAIE
-602 EFIVPEIGKW
+602 EFIDTELGKW
-612 DTPKMQVK
+612 DTPKSQVR
-620 LALSRAVVAI
+620 LALAKAITSI
-630 DKNDVV
+630 DKNDVAD
-636 STPLDL
+636 TAPDL
-642 SGVQVPDLTE
+642 SSIELPDLTE
-652 WTRTLAEK
+652 WTVRQAEAKQRRAANRRFFSKDKDVSEYMPWAEK
-660 KHAAMQAKLDRRNG
+660 KAERTL
-674 NKGDR
+674 R
-679 SEHELTQK
+679 SLR
-687 SSTEVVL
+687 S
-694 PPETLEWAQKKAARL
+694 
-709 TKSLEALIKRTA
+709 LIKRTE
-721 LRYRIMQKLSKLFF
+721 LRYRLMQKLSKLFF
-735 PEGLVCDYEEAY
+735 KNGLEYDYEEAY
-747 RKELEVVC
+747 KKELDVQC
-755 TTKEEKKAQNKR
+755 FTKEEKKAQNKR
-767 IRAAQFKYNRFASAY
+767 IRSAQFKYNRFASAY
-782 KLYIESEQV
+782 KLYIESETLL
-791 ILDYD
+791 LDFG
-796 DRNNFFDHILG
+796 DRNNFFDYILP
-807 MYDECVAEAARIDR
+807 MYDECVIEAERIDR
-821 EAEEKARAEKAAK
+821 EEEEKAKAEKEAK
-834 DAEIAEIKLER
+834 NAEIAEIKLEKR
-845 RIRKDAKKDAKANG
+845 MRKDAKKEAKANG
-859 VTFDEAYL
+859 AKFDEAYFEQFKR
-867 DKFRQEHADDYAVS
+867 DHADDYVTPATAEDVS
-881 TADVDESA
+881 SDADPGEVADAADSA
-889 DAPQDDVGANDA
+889 DNGA
-901 PQAAERPGDDT
+901 ET
-912 AADDTAKEGN
+912 AAKEDN
-922 SNED
+922 DNEN

>member
-1 MASTIKRKINEGI
+1 MASTIKRKINEGL
-14 TQVKNAASFI
+14 TQVKNTASFI
-24 ITDVTSHWSKP
+24 VTDVTSHWSKP
-35 GKGNYVSYKEILNYS
+35 GKGNYVPYKEILNYS

-83 MHLQNMLAV
+83 MHLQNMLTV

-118 RPYLAIMGA
+118 RPYLAIMGT
-127 PLAIISVIFVFLPF
+127 PLAILSIVFIFLPF
-141 ESMSYSDKYTAVF
+141 ESMAYSQKYMWVF
-154 VFAIA
+154 IFAIA

-182 AERSKVLAISS
+182 AERSKILAISS
-193 LIYSFAPTVYQ
+193 LIYSFAPTIYQ

-224 FIVVP
+224 YIVVP
-229 IGILGVFLSFFAFFG
+229 IGVIGVFLSFFAFFG

-262 GGCVAVWR
+262 GGCVAVWK
-270 NKYWWLRTVSTWF
+270 NKYWWLRTISTWF

-305 NVYGILQTVLS
+305 TTYGILQTVLS

-341 HNVLNIVFIA
+341 HNILNIVFIA

-415 ILTGYFLPYIY
+415 ILSGYFLPFIY

-436 VLYDPSV
+436 VLYDPNV

-470 LSREKHSMIVLALKY
+470 LSREKHSMVVLALKY
-485 RAANTDYRTGDLTP
+485 RAANTDYRTGDITP

-514 RRDAAQPDIKEKKEE
+514 RRDAVQPDTNEKKAE
-529 MKAAKAVF
+529 MKTAKQVF
-537 KTAQKE
+537 KTAKAE
-543 YEALY
+543 YESLY
-548 ERIEKDTPKGEQ
+548 ESIEKATPKGQ
-560 VVKTDELL
+560 AVVKTEELL
-568 ALEEIYHQQK
+568 ALEEVYHQKK
-578 QAYKDARFAYKDACK
+578 QAYKDAKFAYKDACK
-593 LKRDKEAIE
+593 LRRDKEAIE
-602 EFIVPEIGKW
+602 EFIDTELGKW
-612 DTPKMQVK
+612 DTPKSQVR
-620 LALSRAVVAI
+620 LALAKAITSI
-630 DKNDVV
+630 DKNDVAD
-636 STPLDL
+636 TAPDL
-642 SGVQVPDLTE
+642 SSIELPDLTE
-652 WTRTLAEK
+652 WTVKQAEAKQRRAANRRFFSKDKDVSEYMPWAEK
-660 KHAAMQAKLDRRNG
+660 KAERTL
-674 NKGDR
+674 R
-679 SEHELTQK
+679 SLR
-687 SSTEVVL
+687 S
-694 PPETLEWAQKKAARL
+694 
-709 TKSLEALIKRTA
+709 LIKRTE
-721 LRYRIMQKLSKLFF
+721 LRYRLMQKLSKLFF
-735 PEGLVCDYEEAY
+735 KNGLEYDYEEAY
-747 RKELEVVC
+747 KKELDVQC
-755 TTKEEKKAQNKR
+755 FTKEEKKAQNKR
-767 IRAAQFKYNRFASAY
+767 IRSAQFKYNRFASAY
-782 KLYIESEQV
+782 KLYIESETLL
-791 ILDYD
+791 LDFG
-796 DRNNFFDHILG
+796 DRNNFFDYILP
-807 MYDECVAEAARIDR
+807 MYDECVIEAERIDR
-821 EAEEKARAEKAAK
+821 EEEEKAKAEKEAK
-834 DAEIAEIKLER
+834 NAEIAEIKLEKR
-845 RIRKDAKKDAKANG
+845 MRKDAKKEAKANG
-859 VTFDEAYL
+859 AKFDEAYFEQFKR
-867 DKFRQEHADDYAVS
+867 DHADDYVTPATAEDVS
-881 TADVDESA
+881 SDADPGEVTDAADSA
-889 DAPQDDVGANDA
+889 DNGA
-901 PQAAERPGDDT
+901 ET
-912 AADDTAKEGN
+912 AAKEDN
-922 SNED
+922 DNEN

>member
-1 MASTIKRKINEGI
+1 MASTIKRKINEGL
-14 TQVKNAASFI
+14 TQVKNTASFI
-24 ITDVTSHWSKP
+24 VTDVTSHWSKP
-35 GKGNYVSYKEILNYS
+35 GKGNYVPYKEILNYS

-83 MHLQNMLAV
+83 MHLQNMLTV

-118 RPYLAIMGA
+118 RPYLAIMGT
-127 PLAIISVIFVFLPF
+127 PLAILSIVFIFLPF
-141 ESMSYSDKYTAVF
+141 ESMAYSQKYMWVF
-154 VFAIA
+154 IFAIA

-182 AERSKVLAISS
+182 AERSKILAISS
-193 LIYSFAPTVYQ
+193 LIYSFAPTIYQ

-224 FIVVP
+224 YIVVP
-229 IGILGVFLSFFAFFG
+229 IGVIGVFLSFFAFFG

-262 GGCVAVWR
+262 GGCVAVWK
-270 NKYWWLRTVSTWF
+270 NKYWWLRTISTWF

-305 NVYGILQTVLS
+305 TTYGILQTVLS

-341 HNVLNIVFIA
+341 HNILNIIFIA

-415 ILTGYFLPYIY
+415 ILSGYFLPFIY

-436 VLYDPSV
+436 VLYDPNV

-470 LSREKHSMIVLALKY
+470 LSREKHSMVVLALKY
-485 RAANTDYRTGDLTP
+485 RAANTDYRTGDITP

-514 RRDAAQPDIKEKKEE
+514 RRDAVQPDTNEKKAE
-529 MKAAKAVF
+529 MKAAKQVF
-537 KTAQKE
+537 KTAKAE
-543 YEALY
+543 YESLY
-548 ERIEKDTPKGEQ
+548 ESIEKATPKGQ
-560 VVKTDELL
+560 AVVKTEELL
-568 ALEEIYHQQK
+568 ALEEVYHQKK
-578 QAYKDARFAYKDACK
+578 QAYKDAKFAYKDACK
-593 LKRDKEAIE
+593 LRRDKEAIE
-602 EFIVPEIGKW
+602 EFIDTELGKW
-612 DTPKMQVK
+612 DTPKSQVR
-620 LALSRAVVAI
+620 LALAKAITSI
-630 DKNDVV
+630 DKNDVAD
-636 STPLDL
+636 TAPDL
-642 SGVQVPDLTE
+642 SSIELPDLTE
-652 WTRTLAEK
+652 WTVKQAEAKQRRAANRRFFSKDKDVSEYMPWAEK
-660 KHAAMQAKLDRRNG
+660 KAERTL
-674 NKGDR
+674 R
-679 SEHELTQK
+679 SLR
-687 SSTEVVL
+687 S
-694 PPETLEWAQKKAARL
+694 
-709 TKSLEALIKRTA
+709 LIKRTE
-721 LRYRIMQKLSKLFF
+721 LRYRLMQKLSKLFF
-735 PEGLVCDYEEAY
+735 KNGLEYDYEEAY
-747 RKELEVVC
+747 KKELDVQC
-755 TTKEEKKAQNKR
+755 FTKEEKKAQNKR
-767 IRAAQFKYNRFASAY
+767 IRSAQFKYNRFASAY
-782 KLYIESEQV
+782 KLYIESETLL
-791 ILDYD
+791 LDFG
-796 DRNNFFDHILG
+796 DRNNFFDYILP
-807 MYDECVAEAARIDR
+807 MYDECVIEAERIDR
-821 EAEEKARAEKAAK
+821 EEEEKAKAEKEAK
-834 DAEIAEIKLER
+834 NAEIAEIKLEKR
-845 RIRKDAKKDAKANG
+845 MRKDAKKEAKANG
-859 VTFDEAYL
+859 AKFDEAYFEQFKR
-867 DKFRQEHADDYAVS
+867 DHADDYVTPATAEDVS
-881 TADVDESA
+881 SDADPGEVTDAADSA
-889 DAPQDDVGANDA
+889 DNGA
-901 PQAAERPGDDT
+901 ET
-912 AADDTAKEGN
+912 AAKEDN
-922 SNED
+922 DNEN

>member
-1 MASTIKRKINEGI
+1 MASTIKRKINEGL
-14 TQVKNAASFI
+14 TQVKNTASFI
-24 ITDVTSHWSKP
+24 VTDVTSHWSKP
-35 GKGNYVSYKEILNYS
+35 GKGNYVPYKEILNYS

-83 MHLQNMLAV
+83 MHLQNMLTV

-127 PLAIISVIFVFLPF
+127 PLAILSIVFIFLPF
-141 ESMSYSDKYTAVF
+141 ESMAYSQKYMWVF
-154 VFAIA
+154 IFAIA

-182 AERSKVLAISS
+182 AERSKILAISS
-193 LIYSFAPTVYQ
+193 LIYSFAPTIYQ

-224 FIVVP
+224 CIVVP
-229 IGILGVFLSFFAFFG
+229 IGVIGVFLSFFAFFG

-262 GGCVAVWR
+262 GGCVAVWK
-270 NKYWWLRTVSTWF
+270 NKYWWLRTISTWF

-305 NVYGILQTVLS
+305 TTYGILQTVLS

-341 HNVLNIVFIA
+341 HNILNIVFIA

-415 ILTGYFLPYIY
+415 ILSGYFLPFIY

-436 VLYDPSV
+436 VLYDPNV

-470 LSREKHSMIVLALKY
+470 LSREKHSMVVLALKY
-485 RAANTDYRTGDLTP
+485 RAANTDYRTGDITP

-514 RRDAAQPDIKEKKEE
+514 RRDAVQPDTNEKKAE
-529 MKAAKAVF
+529 MKTAKQVF
-537 KTAQKE
+537 KTAKAE
-543 YEALY
+543 YESLY
-548 ERIEKDTPKGEQ
+548 ESIEKATPKGQ
-560 VVKTDELL
+560 AVVKTEELL
-568 ALEEIYHQQK
+568 ALEEVYHQKK
-578 QAYKDARFAYKDACK
+578 QAYKDAKFAYKDACK
-593 LKRDKEAIE
+593 LRRDKEAIE
-602 EFIVPEIGKW
+602 EFIDTELGKW
-612 DTPKMQVK
+612 DTPKSQVR
-620 LALSRAVVAI
+620 LALAKAITSI
-630 DKNDVV
+630 DKNDVAD
-636 STPLDL
+636 TAPDL
-642 SGVQVPDLTE
+642 SSIELPDLTE
-652 WTRTLAEK
+652 WTVKQAEAKQRRAANRRFFSKDKDVSEYMPWAEK
-660 KHAAMQAKLDRRNG
+660 KAERTL
-674 NKGDR
+674 R
-679 SEHELTQK
+679 SLR
-687 SSTEVVL
+687 S
-694 PPETLEWAQKKAARL
+694 
-709 TKSLEALIKRTA
+709 LIKRTE
-721 LRYRIMQKLSKLFF
+721 LRYRLMQKLSKLFF
-735 PEGLVCDYEEAY
+735 KNGLEYDYEEAY
-747 RKELEVVC
+747 KKELDVQC
-755 TTKEEKKAQNKR
+755 FTKEEKKAQNKR
-767 IRAAQFKYNRFASAY
+767 IRSAQFKYNRFASAY
-782 KLYIESEQV
+782 KLYIESETLL
-791 ILDYD
+791 LDFG
-796 DRNNFFDHILG
+796 DRNNFFDYILP
-807 MYDECVAEAARIDR
+807 MYDECVIEAERIDR
-821 EAEEKARAEKAAK
+821 EEEEKAKAEKEAK
-834 DAEIAEIKLER
+834 NAEIAEIKLEKR
-845 RIRKDAKKDAKANG
+845 MRKDAKKEAKANG
-859 VTFDEAYL
+859 AKFDEAYFEQFKR
-867 DKFRQEHADDYAVS
+867 DHADDYVTPATAEDVS
-881 TADVDESA
+881 SDADPGEVADAADSA
-889 DAPQDDVGANDA
+889 DNGA
-901 PQAAERPGDDT
+901 ET
-912 AADDTAKEGN
+912 AAKEDN
-922 SNED
+922 DNEN

>member
-83 MHLQNMLAV
+83 MHLQNMLTV

-341 HNVLNIVFIA
+341 HNVLNIVFIG

-514 RRDAAQPDIKEKKEE
+514 RRDAAQPDIKEKKAE

-548 ERIEKDTPKGEQ
+548 ERIEKDTPKGEE

-620 LALSRAVVAI
+620 LALSRAIVAI
-630 DKNDVV
+630 DKNNVV

-652 WTRTLAEK
+652 WAAALAEK
-660 KHAAMQAKLDRRNG
+660 KRAAKQAKLDRRG
-674 NKGDR
+674 KG
-679 SEHELTQK
+679 
-687 SSTEVVL
+687 
-694 PPETLEWAQKKAARL
+694 ETAPDMTEWAQRKAAGM

-721 LRYRIMQKLSKLFF
+721 TRYKIMQSLSKLFF
-735 PEGLVCDYEEAY
+735 PKGLEYDYEEAY
-747 RKELEVVC
+747 KKELAVVC
-755 TTKEEKKAQNKR
+755 NTKEEKKAQNKR
-767 IRAAQFKYNRFASAY
+767 IRSAQFKYNRFASAY

-791 ILDYD
+791 IIDYN

-807 MYDECVAEAARIDR
+807 MYDESVAEAARIDH

-845 RIRKDAKKDAKANG
+845 RIRKDAKKDAKAHG
-859 VTFDEAYL
+859 VTFDDAYL
-867 DKFRQEHADDYAVS
+867 EQFRQEHAAIYAAPTTAADEPSDDALQGDS
-881 TADVDESA
+881 GAD
-889 DAPQDDVGANDA
+889 DAPQDVE
-901 PQAAERPGDDT
+901 QPGDGT
-912 AADDTAKEGN
+912 AADNAKKEGTG
-922 SNED
+922 NED

>member
-1 MASTIKRKINEGI
+1 MASTIKRKINEGL
-14 TQVKNAASFI
+14 TQVKNTASFI
-24 ITDVTSHWSKP
+24 VTDVTSHWSKP
-35 GKGNYVSYKEILNYS
+35 GKGNYVPYKEILNYS

-83 MHLQNMLAV
+83 MHLQNMLTV

-127 PLAIISVIFVFLPF
+127 PLAILSIVFIFLPF
-141 ESMSYSDKYTAVF
+141 ESMAYSQKYMWVF
-154 VFAIA
+154 IFAIA

-182 AERSKVLAISS
+182 AERSKILAISS
-193 LIYSFAPTVYQ
+193 LIYSFAPTIYQ

-224 FIVVP
+224 YIVVP
-229 IGILGVFLSFFAFFG
+229 IGVIGVFLSFFAFFG

-262 GGCVAVWR
+262 GGCVAVWK
-270 NKYWWLRTVSTWF
+270 NKYWWLRTISTWF

-305 NVYGILQTVLS
+305 TTYGILQTVLS

-341 HNVLNIVFIA
+341 HNILNIVFIA

-415 ILTGYFLPYIY
+415 ILSGYFLPFIY

-436 VLYDPSV
+436 VLYDPNV

-470 LSREKHSMIVLALKY
+470 LSREKHSMVVLALKY

-514 RRDAAQPDIKEKKEE
+514 RRDAVQPDTNEKKAE
-529 MKAAKAVF
+529 MKAAKQVF
-537 KTAQKE
+537 KTAKAE
-543 YEALY
+543 YESLY
-548 ERIEKDTPKGEQ
+548 ESIEKATPKGQ
-560 VVKTDELL
+560 AVVKTEELL
-568 ALEEIYHQQK
+568 ALEEVYHQKK
-578 QAYKDARFAYKDACK
+578 QAYKDAKFAYKDACK

-602 EFIVPEIGKW
+602 EFIDTELGKW
-612 DTPKMQVK
+612 DTPKSQVR
-620 LALSRAVVAI
+620 LALAKAITSI
-630 DKNDVV
+630 DKNDVAD
-636 STPLDL
+636 TAPDL
-642 SGVQVPDLTE
+642 SSIELPDLTE
-652 WTRTLAEK
+652 WTVKQAEAKQRRAANRRFFSKDKDVSEYMPWAEK
-660 KHAAMQAKLDRRNG
+660 KAERTL
-674 NKGDR
+674 R
-679 SEHELTQK
+679 SLR
-687 SSTEVVL
+687 S
-694 PPETLEWAQKKAARL
+694 
-709 TKSLEALIKRTA
+709 LIKRTE
-721 LRYRIMQKLSKLFF
+721 LRYRLMQKLSKLFF
-735 PEGLVCDYEEAY
+735 KNGLEYDYEEAY
-747 RKELEVVC
+747 KKELDVQC
-755 TTKEEKKAQNKR
+755 FTKEEKKAQNKR
-767 IRAAQFKYNRFASAY
+767 IRSAQFKYNRFASAY
-782 KLYIESEQV
+782 KLYIESETLL
-791 ILDYD
+791 LDFG
-796 DRNNFFDHILG
+796 DRNNFFDYILP
-807 MYDECVAEAARIDR
+807 MYDECVIEAERIDR
-821 EAEEKARAEKAAK
+821 EEEEKAKTEKEAK
-834 DAEIAEIKLER
+834 NAEIAEIKLEKR
-845 RIRKDAKKDAKANG
+845 MRKDAKKEAKANG
-859 VTFDEAYL
+859 AKFDEAYFEQFKR
-867 DKFRQEHADDYAVS
+867 DHAYDYVTPATAEDVS
-881 TADVDESA
+881 SDADPGEVADAADSA
-889 DAPQDDVGANDA
+889 DNGA
-901 PQAAERPGDDT
+901 ET
-912 AADDTAKEGN
+912 AAKEDN
-922 SNED
+922 DNEN

>member
-1 MASTIKRKINEGI
+1 MASTIKRKINEGL
-14 TQVKNAASFI
+14 TQVKNTASFI
-24 ITDVTSHWSKP
+24 VTDVTSHWSKP
-35 GKGNYVSYKEILNYS
+35 GKGNYVPYKEILNYS

-83 MHLQNMLAV
+83 MHLQNMLTV

-127 PLAIISVIFVFLPF
+127 PLAILSIVFIFLPF
-141 ESMSYSDKYTAVF
+141 ESMAYSQKYMWVF
-154 VFAIA
+154 IFAIA

-182 AERSKVLAISS
+182 AERSKILAISS
-193 LIYSFAPTVYQ
+193 LIYSFAPTIYQ

-224 FIVVP
+224 YIVVP
-229 IGILGVFLSFFAFFG
+229 IGVIGVFLSFFAFFG

-262 GGCVAVWR
+262 GGCVAVWK
-270 NKYWWLRTVSTWF
+270 NKYWWLRTISTWF

-305 NVYGILQTVLS
+305 TTYGILQTVLS

-341 HNVLNIVFIA
+341 HNILNIIFIA

-415 ILTGYFLPYIY
+415 ILSGYFLPFIY

-436 VLYDPSV
+436 VLYDPNV

-470 LSREKHSMIVLALKY
+470 LSREKHSMVVLALKY
-485 RAANTDYRTGDLTP
+485 RAANTDYRTGDITP

-514 RRDAAQPDIKEKKEE
+514 RRDAVQPDTNEKKAE
-529 MKAAKAVF
+529 MKAAKQVF
-537 KTAQKE
+537 KTAKAE
-543 YEALY
+543 YESLY
-548 ERIEKDTPKGEQ
+548 ESIEKATPKGQ
-560 VVKTDELL
+560 AVVKTEELL
-568 ALEEIYHQQK
+568 ALEEVYHQKK
-578 QAYKDARFAYKDACK
+578 QAYKDAKFAYKDACK
-593 LKRDKEAIE
+593 LRRDKEAIE
-602 EFIVPEIGKW
+602 EFIDTELGKW
-612 DTPKMQVK
+612 DTPKSQVR
-620 LALSRAVVAI
+620 LALAKAITSI
-630 DKNDVV
+630 DKNDVAD
-636 STPLDL
+636 TAPDL
-642 SGVQVPDLTE
+642 SSIELPDLTE
-652 WTRTLAEK
+652 WTVKQAEAKQRRAANRRFFSKDKDVSEYMPWAEK
-660 KHAAMQAKLDRRNG
+660 KAERTL
-674 NKGDR
+674 R
-679 SEHELTQK
+679 SLR
-687 SSTEVVL
+687 S
-694 PPETLEWAQKKAARL
+694 
-709 TKSLEALIKRTA
+709 LIKRTE
-721 LRYRIMQKLSKLFF
+721 LRYRLMQKLSKLFF
-735 PEGLVCDYEEAY
+735 KNGLEYDYEEAY
-747 RKELEVVC
+747 KKELDVQC
-755 TTKEEKKAQNKR
+755 FTKEEKKAQNKR
-767 IRAAQFKYNRFASAY
+767 IRSAQFKYNRFASAY
-782 KLYIESEQV
+782 KLYIESETLL
-791 ILDYD
+791 LDFG
-796 DRNNFFDHILG
+796 DRNNFFDYILP
-807 MYDECVAEAARIDR
+807 MYDECVIEAERIDR
-821 EAEEKARAEKAAK
+821 EEEEKAKAEKEAK
-834 DAEIAEIKLER
+834 NAEIAEIKLEKR
-845 RIRKDAKKDAKANG
+845 MRKDAKKEAKANG
-859 VTFDEAYL
+859 AKFDEAYFEQFKR
-867 DKFRQEHADDYAVS
+867 DHADDYVTPATAEDVS
-881 TADVDESA
+881 SDADPGEVADAADSA
-889 DAPQDDVGANDA
+889 DNGA
-901 PQAAERPGDDT
+901 ET
-912 AADDTAKEGN
+912 AAKEDN
-922 SNED
+922 DNEN

>member
-1 MASTIKRKINEGI
+1 MASTIKRKINEGL
-14 TQVKNAASFI
+14 TQVKNTASFI
-24 ITDVTSHWSKP
+24 VTDVTSHWSKP
-35 GKGNYVSYKEILNYS
+35 GKGNYVPYKEILNYS

-83 MHLQNMLAV
+83 MHLQNMLTV

-127 PLAIISVIFVFLPF
+127 PLAILSIIFIFLPF
-141 ESMSYSDKYTAVF
+141 ESMAYSQKYMWVF

-182 AERSKVLAISS
+182 AERSKILAISS
-193 LIYSFAPTVYQ
+193 LIYSFAPTIYQ

-224 FIVVP
+224 YIVVP
-229 IGILGVFLSFFAFFG
+229 IGVIGVFLSFFAFFG

-262 GGCVAVWR
+262 GGCVAVWK
-270 NKYWWLRTVSTWF
+270 NKYWWLRTISTWF

-305 NVYGILQTVLS
+305 TTYGILQTVLS

-341 HNVLNIVFIA
+341 HNILNIVFIA

-415 ILTGYFLPYIY
+415 ILSGYFLPFIY

-436 VLYDPSV
+436 VLYDPNV

-470 LSREKHSMIVLALKY
+470 LSREKHSMVVLALKY
-485 RAANTDYRTGDLTP
+485 RAANTDYRTGDITP

-514 RRDAAQPDIKEKKEE
+514 RRDAVQPDTNEKKAE
-529 MKAAKAVF
+529 MKAAKQVF
-537 KTAQKE
+537 KTAKAE
-543 YEALY
+543 YESLY
-548 ERIEKDTPKGEQ
+548 EFIEKATPKGQ
-560 VVKTDELL
+560 AVVKTEELL
-568 ALEEIYHQQK
+568 ALEEVYHQKK
-578 QAYKDARFAYKDACK
+578 QAYKDAKFAYKDACK
-593 LKRDKEAIE
+593 LRRDKEAIE
-602 EFIVPEIGKW
+602 EFIDTELGKW
-612 DTPKMQVK
+612 DTPKSQVR
-620 LALSRAVVAI
+620 LALAKAITSI
-630 DKNDVV
+630 DKNDVAD
-636 STPLDL
+636 TAPDL
-642 SGVQVPDLTE
+642 SSIELPDLTE
-652 WTRTLAEK
+652 WTVKQAEAKQRRAANRRFFSKDKDVSEYMPWAEK
-660 KHAAMQAKLDRRNG
+660 KAERTL
-674 NKGDR
+674 R
-679 SEHELTQK
+679 SLR
-687 SSTEVVL
+687 S
-694 PPETLEWAQKKAARL
+694 
-709 TKSLEALIKRTA
+709 LIKRTE
-721 LRYRIMQKLSKLFF
+721 LRYRLMQKLSKLFF
-735 PEGLVCDYEEAY
+735 KNGLEYDYEEAY
-747 RKELEVVC
+747 KKELDVQC
-755 TTKEEKKAQNKR
+755 FTREEKKAQNKR
-767 IRAAQFKYNRFASAY
+767 IRSSQFKYNRFASAY
-782 KLYIESEQV
+782 KLYIESETLL
-791 ILDYD
+791 LDFG
-796 DRNNFFDHILG
+796 DRNNFFDYILP
-807 MYDECVAEAARIDR
+807 MYDECVIEAERIDR
-821 EAEEKARAEKAAK
+821 EEEEKAKAEKEAK
-834 DAEIAEIKLER
+834 NAEIAEIKLEKR
-845 RIRKDAKKDAKANG
+845 MRKDAKKEAKANG
-859 VTFDEAYL
+859 AKFDEAYFEQFKR
-867 DKFRQEHADDYAVS
+867 DHADDYVTPATAEDVS
-881 TADVDESA
+881 SDADPGEVADAADSA
-889 DAPQDDVGANDA
+889 DNGA
-901 PQAAERPGDDT
+901 ET
-912 AADDTAKEGN
+912 AAKEDN
-922 SNED
+922 DNEN

>member
-1 MASTIKRKINEGI
+1 MASTIKRKINEGL
-14 TQVKNAASFI
+14 TQVKNTASFI
-24 ITDVTSHWSKP
+24 VTDVTSHWSKP
-35 GKGNYVSYKEILNYS
+35 GKGNYVPYKEILNYS

-83 MHLQNMLAV
+83 MHLQNMLTV

-127 PLAIISVIFVFLPF
+127 PLAILSIVFIFLPF
-141 ESMSYSDKYTAVF
+141 ESMAYSQKYMWVF
-154 VFAIA
+154 IFAIA

-182 AERSKVLAISS
+182 AERSKILAISS

-224 FIVVP
+224 YIVVP
-229 IGILGVFLSFFAFFG
+229 IGVIGVFLSFFAFFG

-262 GGCVAVWR
+262 GGCVAVWK
-270 NKYWWLRTVSTWF
+270 NKYWWLRTISTWF

-305 NVYGILQTVLS
+305 TTYGILQTILS

-341 HNVLNIVFIA
+341 HNILNIVFIA

-415 ILTGYFLPYIY
+415 ILSGYFLPFIY

-436 VLYDPSV
+436 VLYDPNV

-485 RAANTDYRTGDLTP
+485 RAANTDYRTGDITP

-504 LVESYNYMVE
+504 LVEIYNYMVE
-514 RRDAAQPDIKEKKEE
+514 RRDAVQPDTNEKKAE
-529 MKAAKAVF
+529 MKTAKQVF
-537 KTAQKE
+537 KTAKAE
-543 YEALY
+543 YESLY
-548 ERIEKDTPKGEQ
+548 ESIEKATPKGQ
-560 VVKTDELL
+560 AVVKTEELL
-568 ALEEIYHQQK
+568 ALEEVYHQKK
-578 QAYKDARFAYKDACK
+578 QAYKDAKFAYKDACK
-593 LKRDKEAIE
+593 LRRDKEAIE
-602 EFIVPEIGKW
+602 EFIDTELGKW
-612 DTPKMQVK
+612 DTPKSQVR
-620 LALSRAVVAI
+620 LALAKAITSI
-630 DKNDVV
+630 DKNDVAD
-636 STPLDL
+636 TAPDL
-642 SGVQVPDLTE
+642 SSIELPDLTE
-652 WTRTLAEK
+652 WTVKQAEAKQRRAANRRFFSKDKDVSEYMPWAEK
-660 KHAAMQAKLDRRNG
+660 KAERTL
-674 NKGDR
+674 R
-679 SEHELTQK
+679 SLR
-687 SSTEVVL
+687 S
-694 PPETLEWAQKKAARL
+694 
-709 TKSLEALIKRTA
+709 LIKRTE
-721 LRYRIMQKLSKLFF
+721 LRYRLMQKLSKLFF
-735 PEGLVCDYEEAY
+735 KNGLEYDYEEAY
-747 RKELEVVC
+747 KKELDVQC
-755 TTKEEKKAQNKR
+755 FTKEEKKAQNKR
-767 IRAAQFKYNRFASAY
+767 IRSAQFKYNRFASAY
-782 KLYIESEQV
+782 KLYIESETLL
-791 ILDYD
+791 LDFG
-796 DRNNFFDHILG
+796 DRNNFFDYILP
-807 MYDECVAEAARIDR
+807 MYDECVIEAERIDR
-821 EAEEKARAEKAAK
+821 EEEEKAKAEKEAK
-834 DAEIAEIKLER
+834 NAEIAEIKLEKR
-845 RIRKDAKKDAKANG
+845 MRKDAKKEAKANG
-859 VTFDEAYL
+859 AKFDEAYFEQF
-867 DKFRQEHADDYAVS
+867 KREHADDYVTPATAEDVS
-881 TADVDESA
+881 SDADPGEVTDAADSA
-889 DAPQDDVGANDA
+889 DNGA
-901 PQAAERPGDDT
+901 ET
-912 AADDTAKEGN
+912 AAKEDN
-922 SNED
+922 DNEN

>member
-1 MASTIKRKINEGI
+1 MASTIKRKINEGL
-14 TQVKNAASFI
+14 TQVKNTASFI
-24 ITDVTSHWSKP
+24 VTDVTSHWSKP
-35 GKGNYVSYKEILNYS
+35 GKGNYVPYKEILNYS

-83 MHLQNMLAV
+83 MHLQNMLTV

-127 PLAIISVIFVFLPF
+127 PLAILSIVFIFLPF
-141 ESMSYSDKYTAVF
+141 ESMAYSQKYMWVF
-154 VFAIA
+154 IFAIA

-182 AERSKVLAISS
+182 AERSKILAISS
-193 LIYSFAPTVYQ
+193 LIYSFAPTIYQ

-224 FIVVP
+224 YIVVP
-229 IGILGVFLSFFAFFG
+229 IGVIGVFLSFFAFFG

-262 GGCVAVWR
+262 GGCVAVWK
-270 NKYWWLRTVSTWF
+270 NKYWWLRTISTWF

-305 NVYGILQTVLS
+305 TTYGILQTVLS

-341 HNVLNIVFIA
+341 HNILNIVFIA

-407 ALIGTPVT
+407 ALIGTPIT
-415 ILTGYFLPYIY
+415 ILSGYFLPFIY

-436 VLYDPSV
+436 VLYDPNV

-470 LSREKHSMIVLALKY
+470 LSREKHSMVVLALKY
-485 RAANTDYRTGDLTP
+485 RAANTDYRTGDITP

-514 RRDAAQPDIKEKKEE
+514 RRDAVQPDTNEKKAE
-529 MKAAKAVF
+529 MKTAKQVF
-537 KTAQKE
+537 KTAKAE
-543 YEALY
+543 YESLY
-548 ERIEKDTPKGEQ
+548 ESIEKATPKGQ
-560 VVKTDELL
+560 AIVKTEELL
-568 ALEEIYHQQK
+568 ALEEVYHQKK
-578 QAYKDARFAYKDACK
+578 QAYKDAKFAYKDACK
-593 LKRDKEAIE
+593 LRRDKEAIE
-602 EFIVPEIGKW
+602 EFIDTELGKW
-612 DTPKMQVK
+612 DTPKSQVR
-620 LALSRAVVAI
+620 LALAKAITSI
-630 DKNDVV
+630 DKNDVAD
-636 STPLDL
+636 TAPDL
-642 SGVQVPDLTE
+642 SSIELPDLTE
-652 WTRTLAEK
+652 WTVKQAEAKQRRAANRRFFSKDKDLSEYMPWAEK
-660 KHAAMQAKLDRRNG
+660 KAERTL
-674 NKGDR
+674 R
-679 SEHELTQK
+679 SLR
-687 SSTEVVL
+687 S
-694 PPETLEWAQKKAARL
+694 
-709 TKSLEALIKRTA
+709 LIKRTE
-721 LRYRIMQKLSKLFF
+721 LRYRLMQKLSKLFF
-735 PEGLVCDYEEAY
+735 KNGLEYDYEEAY
-747 RKELEVVC
+747 KKELDVQC
-755 TTKEEKKAQNKR
+755 FTKEEKKAQNKR
-767 IRAAQFKYNRFASAY
+767 IRSAQFKYNRFASAY
-782 KLYIESEQV
+782 KLYIESETLL
-791 ILDYD
+791 LDFG
-796 DRNNFFDHILG
+796 DRNNFFDYILP
-807 MYDECVAEAARIDR
+807 MYDECVIEAERIDR
-821 EAEEKARAEKAAK
+821 EEEEKAKAEKEAK
-834 DAEIAEIKLER
+834 NAEIAEIKLEKR
-845 RIRKDAKKDAKANG
+845 MRKDAKKEAKANG
-859 VTFDEAYL
+859 AKFDEAYFEQFKR
-867 DKFRQEHADDYAVS
+867 DHADDYVTPATAEDVS
-881 TADVDESA
+881 SDADPGEVADAADSA
-889 DAPQDDVGANDA
+889 DNGA
-901 PQAAERPGDDT
+901 ET
-912 AADDTAKEGN
+912 AAKEDN
-922 SNED
+922 DNEN

>member
-1 MASTIKRKINEGI
+1 MASTIKRKINEGL
-14 TQVKNAASFI
+14 TQVKNTASFI
-24 ITDVTSHWSKP
+24 VTDVTSHWSKP
-35 GKGNYVSYKEILNYS
+35 GKGNYVPYKEILNYS

-83 MHLQNMLAV
+83 MHLQNMLTV

-127 PLAIISVIFVFLPF
+127 PLAILSIIFIFLPF
-141 ESMSYSDKYTAVF
+141 ESMAYSQKYMWVF
-154 VFAIA
+154 IFAIA

-182 AERSKVLAISS
+182 AERSKILAISS
-193 LIYSFAPTVYQ
+193 LIYSFAPTIYQ

-224 FIVVP
+224 YIVVP
-229 IGILGVFLSFFAFFG
+229 IGVIGVFLSFFAFFG

-262 GGCVAVWR
+262 GGCVAVWK
-270 NKYWWLRTVSTWF
+270 NKYWWLRTISTWF

-305 NVYGILQTVLS
+305 TTYGILQTVLS

-341 HNVLNIVFIA
+341 HNILNIVFIA

-415 ILTGYFLPYIY
+415 ILSGYFLPFIY

-436 VLYDPSV
+436 VLYDPNV

-470 LSREKHSMIVLALKY
+470 LSREKHSMVVLALKY

-514 RRDAAQPDIKEKKEE
+514 RRDAVQPDTNEKKAE
-529 MKAAKAVF
+529 MKTAKQVF
-537 KTAQKE
+537 KTAKAE
-543 YEALY
+543 YESLY
-548 ERIEKDTPKGEQ
+548 ESIEKATPKGQ
-560 VVKTDELL
+560 AVVKTEELL
-568 ALEEIYHQQK
+568 ALEEVYHQKK
-578 QAYKDARFAYKDACK
+578 QAYKDAKFAYKDACK
-593 LKRDKEAIE
+593 LRRDKEAIE
-602 EFIVPEIGKW
+602 EFIDTELGKW
-612 DTPKMQVK
+612 DTPKSQVR
-620 LALSRAVVAI
+620 LALAKAITSI
-630 DKNDVV
+630 DKNDVAD
-636 STPLDL
+636 TAPDL
-642 SGVQVPDLTE
+642 SSIELPDLTE
-652 WTRTLAEK
+652 WTVKQAEAKQRRAANRRFFSKDKDVSEYMPWAEK
-660 KHAAMQAKLDRRNG
+660 KAERTL
-674 NKGDR
+674 R
-679 SEHELTQK
+679 SLR
-687 SSTEVVL
+687 S
-694 PPETLEWAQKKAARL
+694 
-709 TKSLEALIKRTA
+709 LIKRTE
-721 LRYRIMQKLSKLFF
+721 LRYRLMQKLSKLFF
-735 PEGLVCDYEEAY
+735 KNGLEYDYEEAY
-747 RKELEVVC
+747 KKELDVQC
-755 TTKEEKKAQNKR
+755 FTKEEKKAQNKR
-767 IRAAQFKYNRFASAY
+767 IRSAQFKYNRFASAY
-782 KLYIESEQV
+782 KLYIESETLL
-791 ILDYD
+791 LDFG
-796 DRNNFFDHILG
+796 DRNNFFDYILP
-807 MYDECVAEAARIDR
+807 MYDECVIEAERIDR
-821 EAEEKARAEKAAK
+821 EEEEKAKAEKEAK
-834 DAEIAEIKLER
+834 NAEIAEIKLEKR
-845 RIRKDAKKDAKANG
+845 MRKDAKKEAKANG
-859 VTFDEAYL
+859 AKFDEAYFEQFKR
-867 DKFRQEHADDYAVS
+867 DHADDYVTPATAEDVS
-881 TADVDESA
+881 SDADPGEVTDAADSA
-889 DAPQDDVGANDA
+889 DNGA
-901 PQAAERPGDDT
+901 ET
-912 AADDTAKEGN
+912 AAKEDN
-922 SNED
+922 DNEN

>member
-1 MASTIKRKINEGI
+1 MASTIKRKINEGL
-14 TQVKNAASFI
+14 TQVKNTASFI
-24 ITDVTSHWSKP
+24 VTDVTSHWSKP
-35 GKGNYVSYKEILNYS
+35 GKGNYVPYKEILNYS

-83 MHLQNMLAV
+83 MHLQNMLTV

-118 RPYLAIMGA
+118 RPYLAIMGT
-127 PLAIISVIFVFLPF
+127 PLAILSIVFIFLPF
-141 ESMSYSDKYTAVF
+141 ESMAYSQKYMWVF
-154 VFAIA
+154 IFAIA

-182 AERSKVLAISS
+182 AERSKILAISS
-193 LIYSFAPTVYQ
+193 LIYSFAPTIYQ

-224 FIVVP
+224 YIVVP
-229 IGILGVFLSFFAFFG
+229 IGVIGVFLSFFAFFG

-262 GGCVAVWR
+262 GGCVAVWK
-270 NKYWWLRTVSTWF
+270 NKYWWLRTISTWF

-305 NVYGILQTVLS
+305 TTYGILQTVLS

-341 HNVLNIVFIA
+341 HNILNIVFIA

-415 ILTGYFLPYIY
+415 ILSGYFLPFIY

-436 VLYDPSV
+436 VLYDPNI

-470 LSREKHSMIVLALKY
+470 LSREKHSMVVLALKY
-485 RAANTDYRTGDLTP
+485 RAANTDYRTGDITP

-514 RRDAAQPDIKEKKEE
+514 RRDAVQPDTNEKKAE
-529 MKAAKAVF
+529 MKAAKQVF
-537 KTAQKE
+537 KTAKAE
-543 YEALY
+543 YESLY
-548 ERIEKDTPKGEQ
+548 ESIEKATPKGQ
-560 VVKTDELL
+560 AVVKTEELL
-568 ALEEIYHQQK
+568 ALEEVYHQKK
-578 QAYKDARFAYKDACK
+578 QAYKDAKFAYKDACK
-593 LKRDKEAIE
+593 LRRDKEAIE
-602 EFIVPEIGKW
+602 EFIDTELGKW
-612 DTPKMQVK
+612 DTPKSQVR
-620 LALSRAVVAI
+620 LALAKAITSI
-630 DKNDVV
+630 DKNDVAD
-636 STPLDL
+636 TAPDL
-642 SGVQVPDLTE
+642 SSIELPDLTE
-652 WTRTLAEK
+652 WTVKQAEAKQRRAANRRFFSKDKDVSEYMPWAEK
-660 KHAAMQAKLDRRNG
+660 KAERTL
-674 NKGDR
+674 R
-679 SEHELTQK
+679 SLR
-687 SSTEVVL
+687 S
-694 PPETLEWAQKKAARL
+694 
-709 TKSLEALIKRTA
+709 LIKRTE
-721 LRYRIMQKLSKLFF
+721 LRYRLMQKLSKLFF
-735 PEGLVCDYEEAY
+735 KNGLEYDYEEAY
-747 RKELEVVC
+747 KKELDVQC
-755 TTKEEKKAQNKR
+755 FTKEEKKAQNKR
-767 IRAAQFKYNRFASAY
+767 IRSAQFKYNRFASAY
-782 KLYIESEQV
+782 KLYIESETLL
-791 ILDYD
+791 LDFG
-796 DRNNFFDHILG
+796 DRNNFFDYILP
-807 MYDECVAEAARIDR
+807 MYDECVIEAERIDR
-821 EAEEKARAEKAAK
+821 EEEEKAKAEKEAK
-834 DAEIAEIKLER
+834 NAEIAEIKLEKR
-845 RIRKDAKKDAKANG
+845 MRKDAKKEAKANG
-859 VTFDEAYL
+859 AKFDEAYFEQFKR
-867 DKFRQEHADDYAVS
+867 DHADDYVTPATAEDVS
-881 TADVDESA
+881 SDADPGEVADAADSA
-889 DAPQDDVGANDA
+889 DNGA
-901 PQAAERPGDDT
+901 ET
-912 AADDTAKEGN
+912 AAKEDN
-922 SNED
+922 DNEN